1 MKRARKGHLMTA
13 SLIRRLCLSLLL
25 LFGGWVSLPVYA
37 QKAITLDLIN
47 QPFST
52 FIKQV
57 EQQTDYKFFF
67 EEQSV
72 DVNRLVNVKVQNQD
86 VRVVLNKVLS
96 GTNITYTIANKKIL
110 LKKQE
115 NSKLQRGK
123 ALPKEIV
130 GSVVGEDG
138 TQLIGVSIQVKGK
151 AAGTITNG
159 DGNYRLVLPDNS
171 DAIVVTYVGYI
182 PQEISLK
189 NNNWQ
194 RIVLKED
201 INMLDDV
208 VVVGY
213 GTVKKRDLTGAIS
226 TIKADEMGLAGISSI
241 GHALEG
247 KAAGLYVRQ
256 NSAQPGGGLDILVR
270 GAGSIN
276 ANNDPLYIVDGF
288 PIAKLD
294 QIASSDRKMDPGT
307 QGVLNFLNPNDVES
321 IDVLKDASA
330 TAIYGSR
337 GANGVVMVT
346 TKQAQEGHTEI
357 NFDYSYGIQHTAKT
371 YDMLNASQY
380 AALHNEMR
388 TNAGPEYSLNPAFSD
403 PESLGTGTDWM
414 DAIFRTAPMQKVNL
428 SMLGGNQKISH
439 ATSLGYYTQD
449 GIMKNSSYNRLS
461 LQSNISSKI
470 VSNVTVRANVNLSA
484 ENRRTQPVSTV
495 IQNAMRILPS
505 IPIQDE
511 NGEYAGPTGNAEWNG
526 NALNPVAI
534 INEQNYRM
542 KGFRMLSNIS
552 LEWEIIK
559 GLKFKTTG
567 GAELGYD
574 YNNSYIPKYKWGMNE
589 SKNTMQTVSSAYEQL
604 YLWDNTLNYDKSF
617 GKHRINAMVGTSY
630 QEYKKES
637 VSASGSGRASEL
649 TTELDNATKATDVGG
664 NSLRWALMSYMARL
678 HYSYDDRYLVTAT
691 FRADG
696 SSKFGKDNRFGY
708 FPSFAAAWNIGNE
721 SFMQSVKPISQL
733 KLRAGY
739 GQTGNQNIGAYAFA
753 DKLSVNGVY
762 NFGSQRGFESN
773 LVNLI
778 YPYLLSNPSVKWEAV
793 EQYNVGV
800 DIGFLKN
807 RIVAN
812 LDFYVK
818 NTRDMLTKKPVPQT
832 SGTSLEQADWPPV
845 NIGKVLNRGFEFTI
859 NTKNFV
865 GEFKWETNFNMSFN
879 HNEVVSI
886 GGPEILNGVSLIREG
901 QPINSFY
908 GYKLGGVYQTL
919 DEVFTGPVMENRA
932 ADKASHNPYKNTS
945 PGDMWFVD
953 VDGNGEIND
962 LDRTVIGNPSPDCIF
977 GFNNTFSYKNFDL
990 SIFFQGALGNQVWN
1004 GVRASH
1010 ESMNSTYNQLAST
1023 LERWTGEGTSSS
1035 MPRAIYADPN
1045 NNSRAST
1052 RWLENGSYAKLKNL
1066 TFGYTLPENWT
1077 NRAKVKA
1084 LRLYVSFDNL
1094 CTITNYSGLDPEV
1107 GLSGLDYGV
1116 YPSARTYMFGVSV
1129 KF

>member
-1 MKRARKGHLMTA
+1 MNMKTEYQCKSRMKHTLLIGTAMFLISPITLFAGVTAHSDAGSETGISNVTQQQQTVKG
-13 SLIRRLCLSLLL
+13 IIK
-25 LFGGWVSLPVYA
+25 GPDGLPVIA
-37 QKAITLDLIN
+37 ANISQKGTNNATITDLN
-47 QPFST
+47 GNFTLNVTGRQPVLVISYIGYVT
-52 FIKQV
+52 T
-57 EQQTDYKFFF
+57 E
-67 EEQSV
+67 
-72 DVNRLVNVKVQNQD
+72 VNVSGRAFVE
-86 VRVVLNKVLS
+86 VVL
-96 GTNITYTIANKKIL
+96 
-110 LKKQE
+110 QE
-115 NSKLQRGK
+115 DVA
-123 ALPKEIV
+123 ALDE
-130 GSVVGEDG
+130 
-138 TQLIGVSIQVKGK
+138 
-151 AAGTITNG
+151 
-159 DGNYRLVLPDNS
+159 
-171 DAIVVTYVGYI
+171 
-182 PQEISLK
+182 
-189 NNNWQ
+189 
-194 RIVLKED
+194 
-201 INMLDDV
+201 V

-213 GTVKKRDLTGAIS
+213 GTMRKKDVTGAVSSVRSGEITKNATS
-226 TIKADEMGLAGISSI
+226 NVMQAIAGKMSGVQVVQNSGTPGGDVSILIRGVGTINDASP
-241 GHALEG
+241 
-247 KAAGLYVRQ
+247 LYVIDGVPV
-256 NSAQPGGGLDILVR
+256 SGGMW
-270 GAGSIN
+270 
-276 ANNDPLYIVDGF
+276 Y
-288 PIAKLD
+288 
-294 QIASSDRKMDPGT
+294 
-307 QGVLNFLNPNDVES
+307 LNPNDVES

-357 NFDYSYGIQHTAKT
+357 NFDYSYGIQHSAKT
-371 YDMLNASQY
+371 YKMLDASQY

-388 TNAGPEYSLNPAFSD
+388 TNAGPEYSLNPAFAD
-403 PESLGTGTDWM
+403 PESLGAGTDWM

-461 LQSNISSKI
+461 LQSNISSKLA
-470 VSNVTVRANVNLSA
+470 SNITVRANVNLSA

-505 IPIQDE
+505 IPIYDD

-559 GLKFKTTG
+559 GLQFKTTG

-589 SKNTMQTVSSAYEQL
+589 SKNTMQTVTSAYEQL
-604 YLWDNTLNYDKSF
+604 YLWDNTLNYDKAF
-617 GKHRINAMVGTSY
+617 GKHRINAMIGTSY

-637 VSASGSGRASEL
+637 VSAAGSGRASEL

-664 NSLRWALMSYMARL
+664 NSYRWALMSYMARL
-678 HYSYDDRYLVTAT
+678 HYSYDDRYLLTAT

-721 SFMQSVKPISQL
+721 AFMQSVKPVSLL

-778 YPYLLSNPSVKWEAV
+778 YPYLLSNPSVKWESV
-793 EQYNVGV
+793 EQYNVGL
-800 DIGFLKN
+800 DIGFLQN

-845 NIGKVLNRGFEFTI
+845 NIGKVLNRGFEFTV

-865 GEFKWETNFNMSFN
+865 GEFKWETSLNMSFN

-908 GYKLGGVYQTL
+908 GYELGGIYQTL

-932 ADKASHNPYKNTS
+932 PDKASHNPYKNTS

-990 SIFFQGALGNQVWN
+990 SIFFQGALGNQVWT

-1010 ESMNSTYNQLAST
+1010 ESMNSTYNQLATT
-1023 LERWTGEGTSSS
+1023 LERWTGEGSSYS

-1052 RWLENGSYAKLKNL
+1052 RWLEDGAYAKLKNL
-1066 TFGYTLPENWT
+1066 TFGYTLPEKWI
-1077 NRAKVKA
+1077 RKAKMKA
-1084 LRLYVSFDNL
+1084 LRLYVSLDNL
-1094 CTITNYSGLDPEV
+1094 CTITNYSGLDPEA

>member
-1 MKRARKGHLMTA
+1 MNMKTEYLCKSRMKHILLIGTAMFLISPITLYADVTVDLNTNTETGIMNVAQQQQTVKG
-13 SLIRRLCLSLLL
+13 IVK
-25 LFGGWVSLPVYA
+25 GPDGLPVIA
-37 QKAITLDLIN
+37 ANISQKGTNNATITDLYGNFTLNITG
-47 QPFST
+47 QHPVLVISYIGYVT
-52 FIKQV
+52 T
-57 EQQTDYKFFF
+57 E
-67 EEQSV
+67 
-72 DVNRLVNVKVQNQD
+72 VNVSG
-86 VRVVLNKVLS
+86 RAFIEVVL
-96 GTNITYTIANKKIL
+96 
-110 LKKQE
+110 QE
-115 NSKLQRGK
+115 DVE
-123 ALPKEIV
+123 ALDE
-130 GSVVGEDG
+130 
-138 TQLIGVSIQVKGK
+138 
-151 AAGTITNG
+151 
-159 DGNYRLVLPDNS
+159 
-171 DAIVVTYVGYI
+171 
-182 PQEISLK
+182 
-189 NNNWQ
+189 
-194 RIVLKED
+194 
-201 INMLDDV
+201 V

-213 GTVKKRDLTGAIS
+213 GTMRKKDVTGAVSSVRTEDITKNATS
-226 TIKADEMGLAGISSI
+226 NVMQAIAGKMSGVQVVQNSGTPGGDVSILIRGVGTINDASP
-241 GHALEG
+241 
-247 KAAGLYVRQ
+247 LYVIDGVPV
-256 NSAQPGGGLDILVR
+256 SGGMW
-270 GAGSIN
+270 
-276 ANNDPLYIVDGF
+276 Y
-288 PIAKLD
+288 
-294 QIASSDRKMDPGT
+294 
-307 QGVLNFLNPNDVES
+307 LNPNDVES

-617 GKHRINAMVGTSY
+617 GKHRINAMAGTSY

-865 GEFKWETNFNMSFN
+865 GEFKWETNLNMSFN

>member
-1 MKRARKGHLMTA
+1 MNMKTEYQCKSRMKHTLLIGTAMFLISPITLFAGVTAHSDAGSETGISNVTQQQQTVKG
-13 SLIRRLCLSLLL
+13 IIK
-25 LFGGWVSLPVYA
+25 GPDGLPVIA
-37 QKAITLDLIN
+37 ANISQKGTNNATITDLN
-47 QPFST
+47 GNFTLNVTGRQPVLVISYIGYVT
-52 FIKQV
+52 T
-57 EQQTDYKFFF
+57 E
-67 EEQSV
+67 
-72 DVNRLVNVKVQNQD
+72 VNVSGRAFVE
-86 VRVVLNKVLS
+86 VVL
-96 GTNITYTIANKKIL
+96 
-110 LKKQE
+110 QE
-115 NSKLQRGK
+115 DVA
-123 ALPKEIV
+123 ALDE
-130 GSVVGEDG
+130 
-138 TQLIGVSIQVKGK
+138 
-151 AAGTITNG
+151 
-159 DGNYRLVLPDNS
+159 
-171 DAIVVTYVGYI
+171 
-182 PQEISLK
+182 
-189 NNNWQ
+189 
-194 RIVLKED
+194 
-201 INMLDDV
+201 V

-213 GTVKKRDLTGAIS
+213 GTMRKKDVTGAVSSVRSGEITKNATS
-226 TIKADEMGLAGISSI
+226 NVMQAIAGKMSGVQVVQNSGTPGGDVSILIRGVGTINDASP
-241 GHALEG
+241 
-247 KAAGLYVRQ
+247 LYVIDGVPV
-256 NSAQPGGGLDILVR
+256 SGGMW
-270 GAGSIN
+270 
-276 ANNDPLYIVDGF
+276 Y
-288 PIAKLD
+288 
-294 QIASSDRKMDPGT
+294 
-307 QGVLNFLNPNDVES
+307 LNPNDVES

-357 NFDYSYGIQHTAKT
+357 NFDYSYGIQHSAKT
-371 YDMLNASQY
+371 YKMLDASQY

-388 TNAGPEYSLNPAFSD
+388 TNAGPEYSLNPAFAD
-403 PESLGTGTDWM
+403 PESLGAGTDWM

-461 LQSNISSKI
+461 LQSNISSKLA
-470 VSNVTVRANVNLSA
+470 SNITVRANVNLSA

-505 IPIQDE
+505 IPIYDD

-589 SKNTMQTVSSAYEQL
+589 SKNTMQTVTSAYEQL
-604 YLWDNTLNYDKSF
+604 YLWDNTLNYDKAF
-617 GKHRINAMVGTSY
+617 GKHRINAMIGTSY

-637 VSASGSGRASEL
+637 VSAAGSGRASEL

-664 NSLRWALMSYMARL
+664 NSYHWALMSYMARL
-678 HYSYDDRYLVTAT
+678 HYSYDDRYLLTAT

-721 SFMQSVKPISQL
+721 AFMQSVKPVSLL

-778 YPYLLSNPSVKWEAV
+778 YPYLLSNPSVKWESV
-793 EQYNVGV
+793 EQYNVGL
-800 DIGFLKN
+800 DIGFLQN

-845 NIGKVLNRGFEFTI
+845 NIGKVLNRGFEFTV

-865 GEFKWETNFNMSFN
+865 GEFKWETSLNMSFN

-908 GYKLGGVYQTL
+908 GYELGGIYQTL

-932 ADKASHNPYKNTS
+932 PDKASHNPYKNTS

-1010 ESMNSTYNQLAST
+1010 ESMNSTYNQLATT
-1023 LERWTGEGTSSS
+1023 LERWTGEGSSYS

-1052 RWLENGSYAKLKNL
+1052 RWLEDGAYAKLKNL
-1066 TFGYTLPENWT
+1066 TFGYTLPEKWI
-1077 NRAKVKA
+1077 RKAKMKA
-1084 LRLYVSFDNL
+1084 LRLYVSLDNL
-1094 CTITNYSGLDPEV
+1094 CTITNYSGLDPEA

>member
-1 MKRARKGHLMTA
+1 MNMKTEYQCKSRMKHTLLIGTAMFLISPITLFAGVTAHSDAGSETGISNVTQQQQTVKG
-13 SLIRRLCLSLLL
+13 IIK
-25 LFGGWVSLPVYA
+25 GPDGLPVIA
-37 QKAITLDLIN
+37 ANISQKGTNNATITDLN
-47 QPFST
+47 GNFTLNVTGRQPVLVISYIGYVT
-52 FIKQV
+52 T
-57 EQQTDYKFFF
+57 E
-67 EEQSV
+67 
-72 DVNRLVNVKVQNQD
+72 VNVSGRAFVE
-86 VRVVLNKVLS
+86 VVL
-96 GTNITYTIANKKIL
+96 
-110 LKKQE
+110 QE
-115 NSKLQRGK
+115 DVA
-123 ALPKEIV
+123 ALDEV
-130 GSVVGEDG
+130 G
-138 TQLIGVSIQVKGK
+138 
-151 AAGTITNG
+151 
-159 DGNYRLVLPDNS
+159 
-171 DAIVVTYVGYI
+171 
-182 PQEISLK
+182 
-189 NNNWQ
+189 
-194 RIVLKED
+194 
-201 INMLDDV
+201 
-208 VVVGY
+208 VVGY
-213 GTVKKRDLTGAIS
+213 GTMRKKDVTGAVSSVRSGEITKNATS
-226 TIKADEMGLAGISSI
+226 NVMQAIAGKMSGVQVVQNSGTPGGDVSILIRGVGTINDASP
-241 GHALEG
+241 
-247 KAAGLYVRQ
+247 LYVIDGVPV
-256 NSAQPGGGLDILVR
+256 SGGMW
-270 GAGSIN
+270 
-276 ANNDPLYIVDGF
+276 Y
-288 PIAKLD
+288 
-294 QIASSDRKMDPGT
+294 
-307 QGVLNFLNPNDVES
+307 LNPNDVES

-357 NFDYSYGIQHTAKT
+357 NFDYSYGIQHSAKT
-371 YDMLNASQY
+371 YKMLDASQY

-388 TNAGPEYSLNPAFSD
+388 TNAGPEYSLNPAFAD
-403 PESLGTGTDWM
+403 PESLGAGTDWM

-461 LQSNISSKI
+461 LQSNISSKLA
-470 VSNVTVRANVNLSA
+470 SNITVRANVNLSA

-505 IPIQDE
+505 IPIYDD

-589 SKNTMQTVSSAYEQL
+589 SKNTMQTVTSAYEQL
-604 YLWDNTLNYDKSF
+604 YLWDNTLNYDKAF
-617 GKHRINAMVGTSY
+617 GKHRINAMIGTSY

-637 VSASGSGRASEL
+637 VSAAGSGRASEL

-664 NSLRWALMSYMARL
+664 NSYRWALMSYMARL
-678 HYSYDDRYLVTAT
+678 HYSYDDRYLLTAT

-721 SFMQSVKPISQL
+721 AFMQSVKPVSLL

-778 YPYLLSNPSVKWEAV
+778 YPYLLSNPSVKWESV
-793 EQYNVGV
+793 EQYNVGL
-800 DIGFLKN
+800 DIGFLQN

-845 NIGKVLNRGFEFTI
+845 NIGKVLNRGFEFTV

-865 GEFKWETNFNMSFN
+865 GEFKWETSLNMSFN

-908 GYKLGGVYQTL
+908 GYELGGIYQTL

-932 ADKASHNPYKNTS
+932 PDKASHNPYKNTS

-1010 ESMNSTYNQLAST
+1010 ESMNSTYNQLATT
-1023 LERWTGEGTSSS
+1023 LERWTGEGSSYS

-1052 RWLENGSYAKLKNL
+1052 RWLEDGAYAKLKNL
-1066 TFGYTLPENWT
+1066 TFGYTLPEKWI
-1077 NRAKVKA
+1077 RKAKMKA
-1084 LRLYVSFDNL
+1084 LRLYVSLDNL
-1094 CTITNYSGLDPEV
+1094 CTITNYSGLDPEA

>member
-1 MKRARKGHLMTA
+1 MNMKTEYQCKSRMKHTLLIGTAMFLISPITLFAGVTAHSDAGSETGISNVTQQQQTVKG
-13 SLIRRLCLSLLL
+13 IIK
-25 LFGGWVSLPVYA
+25 GPDGLPVIA
-37 QKAITLDLIN
+37 ANISQKGTNNATITDLN
-47 QPFST
+47 GNFTLNVTGRQPVLVISYIGYVT
-52 FIKQV
+52 T
-57 EQQTDYKFFF
+57 E
-67 EEQSV
+67 
-72 DVNRLVNVKVQNQD
+72 VNVSGRAFVE
-86 VRVVLNKVLS
+86 VVL
-96 GTNITYTIANKKIL
+96 
-110 LKKQE
+110 QE
-115 NSKLQRGK
+115 DVA
-123 ALPKEIV
+123 ALDE
-130 GSVVGEDG
+130 
-138 TQLIGVSIQVKGK
+138 
-151 AAGTITNG
+151 
-159 DGNYRLVLPDNS
+159 
-171 DAIVVTYVGYI
+171 
-182 PQEISLK
+182 
-189 NNNWQ
+189 
-194 RIVLKED
+194 
-201 INMLDDV
+201 V

-213 GTVKKRDLTGAIS
+213 GTMRKKDVTGAVSSVRSGEITKNATS
-226 TIKADEMGLAGISSI
+226 NVMQAIAGKMSGVQVVQNSGTPGGDVSILIRGVGTINDASP
-241 GHALEG
+241 
-247 KAAGLYVRQ
+247 LYVIDGVPV
-256 NSAQPGGGLDILVR
+256 SGGMW
-270 GAGSIN
+270 
-276 ANNDPLYIVDGF
+276 Y
-288 PIAKLD
+288 
-294 QIASSDRKMDPGT
+294 
-307 QGVLNFLNPNDVES
+307 LNPNDVES

-357 NFDYSYGIQHTAKT
+357 NFDYSYGIQHSAKT
-371 YDMLNASQY
+371 YKMLDASQY

-388 TNAGPEYSLNPAFSD
+388 TNAGPEYSLNPAFAD
-403 PESLGTGTDWM
+403 PESLGAGTDWM

-461 LQSNISSKI
+461 LQSNISSKLA
-470 VSNVTVRANVNLSA
+470 SNITVRANVNLSA

-505 IPIQDE
+505 IPIYDD

-589 SKNTMQTVSSAYEQL
+589 SKNTMQTVTSAYEQL
-604 YLWDNTLNYDKSF
+604 YLWDNTLNYDKAF
-617 GKHRINAMVGTSY
+617 GKHRINAMIGTSY

-637 VSASGSGRASEL
+637 VSAAGSGRASEL

-664 NSLRWALMSYMARL
+664 NSYRWALMSYMARL
-678 HYSYDDRYLVTAT
+678 HYSYDDRYLLTAT

-721 SFMQSVKPISQL
+721 AFMQSVKPVSLL

-778 YPYLLSNPSVKWEAV
+778 YPYLLSNPSVKWESV
-793 EQYNVGV
+793 EQYNVGL
-800 DIGFLKN
+800 DIGFLQN

-845 NIGKVLNRGFEFTI
+845 NIGKVLNRGFEFTV

-865 GEFKWETNFNMSFN
+865 GEFKWETSLNMSFN

-908 GYKLGGVYQTL
+908 GYELGGIYQTL

-932 ADKASHNPYKNTS
+932 PDKASHNPYKNTS

-1010 ESMNSTYNQLAST
+1010 ESMNSTYNQLATT
-1023 LERWTGEGTSSS
+1023 LERWTGEGSSYS

-1052 RWLENGSYAKLKNL
+1052 RWREDGAYAKLKNL
-1066 TFGYTLPENWT
+1066 TFGYTLPEKWI
-1077 NRAKVKA
+1077 RKAKMKA
-1084 LRLYVSFDNL
+1084 LRLYVSLDNL
-1094 CTITNYSGLDPEV
+1094 CTITNYSGLDPEA

>member
-1 MKRARKGHLMTA
+1 MNMKTEYQCKSRMKHTLLIGTAMFLISPITLFAGVTAHSDAGSETGISNVTQQQQTVKG
-13 SLIRRLCLSLLL
+13 IIK
-25 LFGGWVSLPVYA
+25 GPDGLPVIA
-37 QKAITLDLIN
+37 ANISQKGTNNATITDLN
-47 QPFST
+47 GNFTLNVTGRQPVLVISYIGYVT
-52 FIKQV
+52 T
-57 EQQTDYKFFF
+57 E
-67 EEQSV
+67 
-72 DVNRLVNVKVQNQD
+72 VNVSGRAFVE
-86 VRVVLNKVLS
+86 VVL
-96 GTNITYTIANKKIL
+96 
-110 LKKQE
+110 QE
-115 NSKLQRGK
+115 DVA
-123 ALPKEIV
+123 ALDE
-130 GSVVGEDG
+130 
-138 TQLIGVSIQVKGK
+138 
-151 AAGTITNG
+151 
-159 DGNYRLVLPDNS
+159 
-171 DAIVVTYVGYI
+171 
-182 PQEISLK
+182 
-189 NNNWQ
+189 
-194 RIVLKED
+194 
-201 INMLDDV
+201 V

-213 GTVKKRDLTGAIS
+213 GTMRKKDVTGAVSSVRSGEITKNATS
-226 TIKADEMGLAGISSI
+226 NVMQAIAGKMSGVQVVQNSGTPGGDVSILIRGVGTINDASP
-241 GHALEG
+241 
-247 KAAGLYVRQ
+247 LYVIDGVPV
-256 NSAQPGGGLDILVR
+256 SGGMW
-270 GAGSIN
+270 
-276 ANNDPLYIVDGF
+276 Y
-288 PIAKLD
+288 
-294 QIASSDRKMDPGT
+294 
-307 QGVLNFLNPNDVES
+307 LNPNDVES

-357 NFDYSYGIQHTAKT
+357 NFDYSYGIQHSAKT
-371 YDMLNASQY
+371 YKMLDASQY

-388 TNAGPEYSLNPAFSD
+388 TNAGPEYSLNPAFAD
-403 PESLGTGTDWM
+403 PESLGAGTDWM

-439 ATSLGYYTQD
+439 ATSLGYYTQA

-461 LQSNISSKI
+461 LQSNISSKLA
-470 VSNVTVRANVNLSA
+470 SNITVRANVNLSA

-505 IPIQDE
+505 IPIYDD

-589 SKNTMQTVSSAYEQL
+589 SKNTMQTVTSAYEQL
-604 YLWDNTLNYDKSF
+604 YLWDNTLNYDKAF
-617 GKHRINAMVGTSY
+617 GKHRINAMIGTSY

-637 VSASGSGRASEL
+637 VSAAGSGRASEL

-664 NSLRWALMSYMARL
+664 NSYRWALMSYMARL
-678 HYSYDDRYLVTAT
+678 HYSYDDRYLLTAT

-721 SFMQSVKPISQL
+721 AFMQSVKPVSLL

-778 YPYLLSNPSVKWEAV
+778 YPYLLSNPSVKWESV
-793 EQYNVGV
+793 EQYNVGL
-800 DIGFLKN
+800 DIGFLQN

-845 NIGKVLNRGFEFTI
+845 NIGKVLNRGFEFTV

-865 GEFKWETNFNMSFN
+865 GEFKWETSLNMSFN

-908 GYKLGGVYQTL
+908 GYELGGIYQTL

-932 ADKASHNPYKNTS
+932 PDKASHNPYKNTS

-1010 ESMNSTYNQLAST
+1010 ESMNSTYNQLATT
-1023 LERWTGEGTSSS
+1023 LERWTGEGSSYS

-1052 RWLENGSYAKLKNL
+1052 RWLEDGAYAKLKNL
-1066 TFGYTLPENWT
+1066 TFGYTLPEKWI
-1077 NRAKVKA
+1077 RKAKMKA
-1084 LRLYVSFDNL
+1084 LRLYVSLDNL
-1094 CTITNYSGLDPEV
+1094 CTITNYSGLDPEA

>member
-1 MKRARKGHLMTA
+1 MNMKTEYLCKSRIKHILLIGTAMFLISPITLYAGVTVDLNTNIETGIMNVAQQQQTVKG
-13 SLIRRLCLSLLL
+13 IVK
-25 LFGGWVSLPVYA
+25 GPDGLPVIA
-37 QKAITLDLIN
+37 ANISQKGTNNATITDLYGNFTLNITG
-47 QPFST
+47 QHPVLVISYIGYVT
-52 FIKQV
+52 T
-57 EQQTDYKFFF
+57 E
-67 EEQSV
+67 
-72 DVNRLVNVKVQNQD
+72 VNVSG
-86 VRVVLNKVLS
+86 RAFIEVVL
-96 GTNITYTIANKKIL
+96 
-110 LKKQE
+110 QE
-115 NSKLQRGK
+115 DVE
-123 ALPKEIV
+123 ALDE
-130 GSVVGEDG
+130 
-138 TQLIGVSIQVKGK
+138 
-151 AAGTITNG
+151 
-159 DGNYRLVLPDNS
+159 
-171 DAIVVTYVGYI
+171 
-182 PQEISLK
+182 
-189 NNNWQ
+189 
-194 RIVLKED
+194 
-201 INMLDDV
+201 V

-213 GTVKKRDLTGAIS
+213 GTMRKKDVTGAVSSVRTEDITKNATS
-226 TIKADEMGLAGISSI
+226 NVMQAIAGKMSGVQVVQNSGTPGGDVSILIRGVGTINDASP
-241 GHALEG
+241 
-247 KAAGLYVRQ
+247 LYVIDGVPV
-256 NSAQPGGGLDILVR
+256 SGGMW
-270 GAGSIN
+270 
-276 ANNDPLYIVDGF
+276 Y
-288 PIAKLD
+288 
-294 QIASSDRKMDPGT
+294 
-307 QGVLNFLNPNDVES
+307 LNPNDVES

-461 LQSNISSKI
+461 LQSNISSTI

-617 GKHRINAMVGTSY
+617 GKHRINAMAGTSY

-865 GEFKWETNFNMSFN
+865 GEFKWETNLNMSFN

>member
-1 MKRARKGHLMTA
+1 MNMKTEYLCKSRMKHILLIGTAMFLISPITLYAGVTVDLNTNTETGIMNGAQQQQTVKG
-13 SLIRRLCLSLLL
+13 IVK
-25 LFGGWVSLPVYA
+25 GPDGLPVIA
-37 QKAITLDLIN
+37 ANISQKGTNNATITDLYGNFTLNITG
-47 QPFST
+47 QHPVLVISYIGYVT
-52 FIKQV
+52 T
-57 EQQTDYKFFF
+57 E
-67 EEQSV
+67 
-72 DVNRLVNVKVQNQD
+72 VNVSG
-86 VRVVLNKVLS
+86 RAFIEVVL
-96 GTNITYTIANKKIL
+96 
-110 LKKQE
+110 QE
-115 NSKLQRGK
+115 DVE
-123 ALPKEIV
+123 ALDE
-130 GSVVGEDG
+130 
-138 TQLIGVSIQVKGK
+138 
-151 AAGTITNG
+151 
-159 DGNYRLVLPDNS
+159 
-171 DAIVVTYVGYI
+171 
-182 PQEISLK
+182 
-189 NNNWQ
+189 
-194 RIVLKED
+194 
-201 INMLDDV
+201 V

-213 GTVKKRDLTGAIS
+213 GTMRKKDVTGAVSSVRTEDITKNATS
-226 TIKADEMGLAGISSI
+226 NVMQAIAGKMSGVQVVQNSGTPGGDVSILIRGVGTINDASP
-241 GHALEG
+241 
-247 KAAGLYVRQ
+247 LYVIDGVPV
-256 NSAQPGGGLDILVR
+256 SGGMW
-270 GAGSIN
+270 
-276 ANNDPLYIVDGF
+276 Y
-288 PIAKLD
+288 
-294 QIASSDRKMDPGT
+294 
-307 QGVLNFLNPNDVES
+307 LNPNDVES

-484 ENRRTQPVSTV
+484 ENRRTQPVGTV

-721 SFMQSVKPISQL
+721 SFMQSVKSISQL

-865 GEFKWETNFNMSFN
+865 GEFKWETNLNMSFN

-953 VDGNGEIND
+953 VDGNGETND

>member
-1 MKRARKGHLMTA
+1 MNMKTEYQCKSRMKHTLLIGTAMFLISPITLFAGVTAHSDAGSETGISNVTQQQQTVKG
-13 SLIRRLCLSLLL
+13 IIK
-25 LFGGWVSLPVYA
+25 GPDGLPVIA
-37 QKAITLDLIN
+37 ANISQKGTNNATITDLN
-47 QPFST
+47 GNFTLNVTGRQPVLVISYIGYVT
-52 FIKQV
+52 T
-57 EQQTDYKFFF
+57 E
-67 EEQSV
+67 
-72 DVNRLVNVKVQNQD
+72 VNVSGRAFVE
-86 VRVVLNKVLS
+86 VVL
-96 GTNITYTIANKKIL
+96 
-110 LKKQE
+110 QE
-115 NSKLQRGK
+115 DVA
-123 ALPKEIV
+123 ALDE
-130 GSVVGEDG
+130 
-138 TQLIGVSIQVKGK
+138 
-151 AAGTITNG
+151 
-159 DGNYRLVLPDNS
+159 
-171 DAIVVTYVGYI
+171 
-182 PQEISLK
+182 
-189 NNNWQ
+189 
-194 RIVLKED
+194 
-201 INMLDDV
+201 V

-213 GTVKKRDLTGAIS
+213 GTMRKKDVTGAVSSVRSGEITKNATS
-226 TIKADEMGLAGISSI
+226 NVMQAIAGKMSGVQVVQNSGTPGGDVSILIRGVGTINDASP
-241 GHALEG
+241 
-247 KAAGLYVRQ
+247 LYVIDGVPV
-256 NSAQPGGGLDILVR
+256 SGGMW
-270 GAGSIN
+270 
-276 ANNDPLYIVDGF
+276 Y
-288 PIAKLD
+288 
-294 QIASSDRKMDPGT
+294 
-307 QGVLNFLNPNDVES
+307 LNPNDVES
-321 IDVLKDASA
+321 IDVLKDASG

-357 NFDYSYGIQHTAKT
+357 NFDYSYGIQHSAKT
-371 YDMLNASQY
+371 YKMLDASQY

-388 TNAGPEYSLNPAFSD
+388 TNAGPEYSLNPAFAD
-403 PESLGTGTDWM
+403 PESLGAGTDWM

-461 LQSNISSKI
+461 LQSNISSKLA
-470 VSNVTVRANVNLSA
+470 SNITVRANVNLSA

-505 IPIQDE
+505 IPIYDD

-589 SKNTMQTVSSAYEQL
+589 SKNTMQTVTSAYEQL
-604 YLWDNTLNYDKSF
+604 YLWDNTLNYDKAF
-617 GKHRINAMVGTSY
+617 GKHRINAMIGTSY

-637 VSASGSGRASEL
+637 VSAAGSGRASEL

-664 NSLRWALMSYMARL
+664 NSYRWALMSYMARL
-678 HYSYDDRYLVTAT
+678 HYSYDDRYLLTAT

-721 SFMQSVKPISQL
+721 AFMQSVKPVSLL

-778 YPYLLSNPSVKWEAV
+778 YPYLLSNPSVKWESV
-793 EQYNVGV
+793 EQYNVGL
-800 DIGFLKN
+800 DIGFLQN

-845 NIGKVLNRGFEFTI
+845 NIGKVLNRGFEFTV

-865 GEFKWETNFNMSFN
+865 GEFKWETSLNMSFN

-908 GYKLGGVYQTL
+908 GYELGGIYQTL

-932 ADKASHNPYKNTS
+932 PDKASHNPYKNTS

-1010 ESMNSTYNQLAST
+1010 ESMNSTYNQLATT
-1023 LERWTGEGTSSS
+1023 LERWTGEGSSYS

-1052 RWLENGSYAKLKNL
+1052 RWLEDGAYAKLKNL
-1066 TFGYTLPENWT
+1066 TFGYTLPEKWI
-1077 NRAKVKA
+1077 RKAKMKA
-1084 LRLYVSFDNL
+1084 LRLYVSLDNL
-1094 CTITNYSGLDPEV
+1094 CTITNYSGLDPEA

>member
-1 MKRARKGHLMTA
+1 MNMKTEYQCKSRMKHTLLIGTAMFLISPITLFAGVTAHSDAGSETGISNVTQQQQTVKG
-13 SLIRRLCLSLLL
+13 IIK
-25 LFGGWVSLPVYA
+25 GPDGLPVIA
-37 QKAITLDLIN
+37 ANISQKGTNNATITDLN
-47 QPFST
+47 GNFTLNVTGRQPVLVISYIGYVT
-52 FIKQV
+52 T
-57 EQQTDYKFFF
+57 E
-67 EEQSV
+67 
-72 DVNRLVNVKVQNQD
+72 VNVSGRAFVE
-86 VRVVLNKVLS
+86 VVL
-96 GTNITYTIANKKIL
+96 
-110 LKKQE
+110 QE
-115 NSKLQRGK
+115 DVA
-123 ALPKEIV
+123 ALDE
-130 GSVVGEDG
+130 
-138 TQLIGVSIQVKGK
+138 
-151 AAGTITNG
+151 
-159 DGNYRLVLPDNS
+159 
-171 DAIVVTYVGYI
+171 
-182 PQEISLK
+182 
-189 NNNWQ
+189 
-194 RIVLKED
+194 
-201 INMLDDV
+201 V

-213 GTVKKRDLTGAIS
+213 GTMRKKDVTGAVSSVRSGEITKNATS
-226 TIKADEMGLAGISSI
+226 NVMQAIAGKMSGVQVVQNSGTPGGDVSILIRGVGTINDASP
-241 GHALEG
+241 
-247 KAAGLYVRQ
+247 LYVIDGVPV
-256 NSAQPGGGLDILVR
+256 SGGMW
-270 GAGSIN
+270 
-276 ANNDPLYIVDGF
+276 Y
-288 PIAKLD
+288 
-294 QIASSDRKMDPGT
+294 
-307 QGVLNFLNPNDVES
+307 LNPNDVES

-357 NFDYSYGIQHTAKT
+357 NFDYSYGIQHSAKT
-371 YDMLNASQY
+371 YKMLDASQY

-388 TNAGPEYSLNPAFSD
+388 TNAGPEYSLNPAFAD
-403 PESLGTGTDWM
+403 PESLGAGTDWV

-461 LQSNISSKI
+461 LQSNISSKLA
-470 VSNVTVRANVNLSA
+470 SNITVRANVNLSA

-505 IPIQDE
+505 IPIYDD

-542 KGFRMLSNIS
+542 KGFRILSNIS

-589 SKNTMQTVSSAYEQL
+589 SKNTMQTVTSAYEQL
-604 YLWDNTLNYDKSF
+604 YLWDNTLNYDKAF
-617 GKHRINAMVGTSY
+617 GKHRINAMIGTSY

-637 VSASGSGRASEL
+637 VSAAGSGRASEL

-664 NSLRWALMSYMARL
+664 NSYRWALMSYMARL
-678 HYSYDDRYLVTAT
+678 HYSYDDRYLLTAT

-721 SFMQSVKPISQL
+721 AFMQSVKPVSLL

-778 YPYLLSNPSVKWEAV
+778 YPYLLSNPSVKWESV
-793 EQYNVGV
+793 EQYNVGL
-800 DIGFLKN
+800 DIGFLQN

-845 NIGKVLNRGFEFTI
+845 NIGKVLNRGFEFTV

-865 GEFKWETNFNMSFN
+865 GEFKWETSLNMSFN

-908 GYKLGGVYQTL
+908 GYELGGIYQTL

-932 ADKASHNPYKNTS
+932 PDKASHNPYKNTS

-1010 ESMNSTYNQLAST
+1010 ESMNSTYNQLATT
-1023 LERWTGEGTSSS
+1023 LERWTGEGSSYS

-1052 RWLENGSYAKLKNL
+1052 RWLEDGAYAKLKNL
-1066 TFGYTLPENWT
+1066 TFGYTLPEKWI
-1077 NRAKVKA
+1077 RKAKMKA
-1084 LRLYVSFDNL
+1084 LRLYVSLDNL
-1094 CTITNYSGLDPEV
+1094 CTITNYSGLDPEA

>member
-1 MKRARKGHLMTA
+1 MNMKTEYLCKSRMKHILLIGTAMFLISPITLYAGITVDLNTNTETGIMNGAQQQQTVKG
-13 SLIRRLCLSLLL
+13 IVK
-25 LFGGWVSLPVYA
+25 GPDGLPVIA
-37 QKAITLDLIN
+37 ANISQKGTNNAAITDLYGNFTLNITG
-47 QPFST
+47 QHPVLVISYIGYVT
-52 FIKQV
+52 T
-57 EQQTDYKFFF
+57 E
-67 EEQSV
+67 
-72 DVNRLVNVKVQNQD
+72 VNVSG
-86 VRVVLNKVLS
+86 RAFIEVVL
-96 GTNITYTIANKKIL
+96 
-110 LKKQE
+110 QE
-115 NSKLQRGK
+115 DVE
-123 ALPKEIV
+123 ALDE
-130 GSVVGEDG
+130 
-138 TQLIGVSIQVKGK
+138 
-151 AAGTITNG
+151 
-159 DGNYRLVLPDNS
+159 
-171 DAIVVTYVGYI
+171 
-182 PQEISLK
+182 
-189 NNNWQ
+189 
-194 RIVLKED
+194 
-201 INMLDDV
+201 V

-213 GTVKKRDLTGAIS
+213 GTMRKKDVTGAVSSVRTEDITKNATS
-226 TIKADEMGLAGISSI
+226 NVMQAIAGKMSGVQVVQNSGTPGGDVSILIRGVGTINDASP
-241 GHALEG
+241 
-247 KAAGLYVRQ
+247 LYVIDGVPV
-256 NSAQPGGGLDILVR
+256 SGGMW
-270 GAGSIN
+270 
-276 ANNDPLYIVDGF
+276 Y
-288 PIAKLD
+288 
-294 QIASSDRKMDPGT
+294 
-307 QGVLNFLNPNDVES
+307 LNPNDVES

-617 GKHRINAMVGTSY
+617 GKHRINAMAGTSY

-953 VDGNGEIND
+953 MDGNGEIND

-1077 NRAKVKA
+1077 DRAKVKA

>member
-1 MKRARKGHLMTA
+1 MQAIAGKMSGVQVVQNSGTPGGDV
-13 SLIRRLCLSLLL
+13 SILIR
-25 LFGGWVSLPVYA
+25 
-37 QKAITLDLIN
+37 
-47 QPFST
+47 
-52 FIKQV
+52 
-57 EQQTDYKFFF
+57 
-67 EEQSV
+67 
-72 DVNRLVNVKVQNQD
+72 
-86 VRVVLNKVLS
+86 
-96 GTNITYTIANKKIL
+96 
-110 LKKQE
+110 
-115 NSKLQRGK
+115 
-123 ALPKEIV
+123 
-130 GSVVGEDG
+130 
-138 TQLIGVSIQVKGK
+138 GV
-151 AAGTITNG
+151 GTIN
-159 DGNYRLVLPDNS
+159 
-171 DAIVVTYVGYI
+171 DAS
-182 PQEISLK
+182 P
-189 NNNWQ
+189 
-194 RIVLKED
+194 
-201 INMLDDV
+201 
-208 VVVGY
+208 
-213 GTVKKRDLTGAIS
+213 
-226 TIKADEMGLAGISSI
+226 
-241 GHALEG
+241 
-247 KAAGLYVRQ
+247 LYVIDGVPV
-256 NSAQPGGGLDILVR
+256 SGGMW
-270 GAGSIN
+270 
-276 ANNDPLYIVDGF
+276 Y
-288 PIAKLD
+288 
-294 QIASSDRKMDPGT
+294 
-307 QGVLNFLNPNDVES
+307 LNPNDVES

-357 NFDYSYGIQHTAKT
+357 NFDYSYGIQHSAKT
-371 YDMLNASQY
+371 YKMLDASQY

-388 TNAGPEYSLNPAFSD
+388 TNAGPEYSLNPAFAD
-403 PESLGTGTDWM
+403 PESLGAGTDWM

-461 LQSNISSKI
+461 LQSNISSKLA
-470 VSNVTVRANVNLSA
+470 SNITVRANVNLSA

-505 IPIQDE
+505 IPIYDD

-589 SKNTMQTVSSAYEQL
+589 SKNTMQTVTSAYEQL
-604 YLWDNTLNYDKSF
+604 YLWDNTLNYDKAF
-617 GKHRINAMVGTSY
+617 GKHRINAMIGTSY

-637 VSASGSGRASEL
+637 VSAAGSGRASEL

-664 NSLRWALMSYMARL
+664 NSYRWALMSYMARL
-678 HYSYDDRYLVTAT
+678 HYSYDDRYLLTAT

-721 SFMQSVKPISQL
+721 AFMQSVKPVSLL

-778 YPYLLSNPSVKWEAV
+778 YPYLLSNPSVKWESV
-793 EQYNVGV
+793 EQYNVGL
-800 DIGFLKN
+800 DIGFLQN

-845 NIGKVLNRGFEFTI
+845 NIGKVLNRGFEFTV

-865 GEFKWETNFNMSFN
+865 GEFKWETSLNMSFN

-908 GYKLGGVYQTL
+908 GYELGGIYQTL

-932 ADKASHNPYKNTS
+932 PDKASHNPYKNTS

-1010 ESMNSTYNQLAST
+1010 ESMNSTYNQLATT
-1023 LERWTGEGTSSS
+1023 LERWTGEGSSYS

-1052 RWLENGSYAKLKNL
+1052 RWLEDGAYAKLKNL
-1066 TFGYTLPENWT
+1066 TFGYTLPEKWI
-1077 NRAKVKA
+1077 RKAKMKA
-1084 LRLYVSFDNL
+1084 LRLYVSLDNL
-1094 CTITNYSGLDPEV
+1094 CTITNYSGLDPEA

>member
-1 MKRARKGHLMTA
+1 MNMKTEYLCKSRMKHILLIGTAMFLISPITLYAGVTVDLNTNTETGIMNGAQQQQTVKG
-13 SLIRRLCLSLLL
+13 IVK
-25 LFGGWVSLPVYA
+25 GPDGLPVIA
-37 QKAITLDLIN
+37 ANISQKGTNNATITDLYGNFTLNITG
-47 QPFST
+47 QHPVLVISYIGYVT
-52 FIKQV
+52 T
-57 EQQTDYKFFF
+57 E
-67 EEQSV
+67 
-72 DVNRLVNVKVQNQD
+72 VNVSG
-86 VRVVLNKVLS
+86 RAFIEVVL
-96 GTNITYTIANKKIL
+96 
-110 LKKQE
+110 QE
-115 NSKLQRGK
+115 DVE
-123 ALPKEIV
+123 ALDE
-130 GSVVGEDG
+130 
-138 TQLIGVSIQVKGK
+138 
-151 AAGTITNG
+151 
-159 DGNYRLVLPDNS
+159 
-171 DAIVVTYVGYI
+171 
-182 PQEISLK
+182 
-189 NNNWQ
+189 
-194 RIVLKED
+194 
-201 INMLDDV
+201 V

-213 GTVKKRDLTGAIS
+213 GTMRKKDVTGAVSSVRTEDITKNATS
-226 TIKADEMGLAGISSI
+226 NVMQAIAGKMSGVQVVQNSGTPGGDVSILIRGVGTINDASP
-241 GHALEG
+241 
-247 KAAGLYVRQ
+247 LYVIDGVPV
-256 NSAQPGGGLDILVR
+256 SGGMW
-270 GAGSIN
+270 
-276 ANNDPLYIVDGF
+276 Y
-288 PIAKLD
+288 
-294 QIASSDRKMDPGT
+294 
-307 QGVLNFLNPNDVES
+307 LNPNDVES

-484 ENRRTQPVSTV
+484 ENRRTQPVGTV

-733 KLRAGY
+733 KLRVGY

-865 GEFKWETNFNMSFN
+865 GEFKWETNLNMSFN

>member
-1 MKRARKGHLMTA
+1 MNMKTEYQCKSRMKHTLLIGTAMFLISPITLFAGVTAHSDAGSETGISNVTQQQQTVKG
-13 SLIRRLCLSLLL
+13 IIK
-25 LFGGWVSLPVYA
+25 GPDGLPVIA
-37 QKAITLDLIN
+37 ANISQKGTNNATITDLN
-47 QPFST
+47 GNFTLNVTGRQPVLVISYIGYVT
-52 FIKQV
+52 T
-57 EQQTDYKFFF
+57 E
-67 EEQSV
+67 
-72 DVNRLVNVKVQNQD
+72 VNVSGRAFVE
-86 VRVVLNKVLS
+86 VVL
-96 GTNITYTIANKKIL
+96 
-110 LKKQE
+110 QE
-115 NSKLQRGK
+115 DVA
-123 ALPKEIV
+123 ALDE
-130 GSVVGEDG
+130 
-138 TQLIGVSIQVKGK
+138 
-151 AAGTITNG
+151 
-159 DGNYRLVLPDNS
+159 
-171 DAIVVTYVGYI
+171 
-182 PQEISLK
+182 
-189 NNNWQ
+189 
-194 RIVLKED
+194 
-201 INMLDDV
+201 V

-213 GTVKKRDLTGAIS
+213 GTMRKKDVTGAVSSVRSGEITKNATS
-226 TIKADEMGLAGISSI
+226 NVMQAIAGKMSGVQVVQNSGTPGGDVSILIRGVGTINDASP
-241 GHALEG
+241 
-247 KAAGLYVRQ
+247 LYVIDGVPV
-256 NSAQPGGGLDILVR
+256 SGGMW
-270 GAGSIN
+270 
-276 ANNDPLYIVDGF
+276 Y
-288 PIAKLD
+288 
-294 QIASSDRKMDPGT
+294 
-307 QGVLNFLNPNDVES
+307 LNPNDVES

-357 NFDYSYGIQHTAKT
+357 NFDYSYGIQHSAKT
-371 YDMLNASQY
+371 YKMLDASQY

-388 TNAGPEYSLNPAFSD
+388 TNAGPEYSLNPAFAD
-403 PESLGTGTDWM
+403 PESLGAGTDWM

-461 LQSNISSKI
+461 LQSNISSKLA
-470 VSNVTVRANVNLSA
+470 SNITVRANVNLSA

-505 IPIQDE
+505 IPIYDD

-589 SKNTMQTVSSAYEQL
+589 SKNTMQTVTSAYEQL
-604 YLWDNTLNYDKSF
+604 YLWDNTLNYDKAF
-617 GKHRINAMVGTSY
+617 GKHRINAMIGTSY

-637 VSASGSGRASEL
+637 VSAAGSGRASEL

-664 NSLRWALMSYMARL
+664 NSYRWALMSYMARL
-678 HYSYDDRYLVTAT
+678 HYSYDDRYLLTAT

-721 SFMQSVKPISQL
+721 AFMQSVKPVSLL

-778 YPYLLSNPSVKWEAV
+778 YPYLLSNPSVKWESV
-793 EQYNVGV
+793 EQYNVGL
-800 DIGFLKN
+800 DIGFLQN

-845 NIGKVLNRGFEFTI
+845 NIGKVLNRGFEFTV

-865 GEFKWETNFNMSFN
+865 GEFKWETSLNMSFN

-908 GYKLGGVYQTL
+908 GYELGGIYQTL

-932 ADKASHNPYKNTS
+932 PDKASHNPYKNTS

-1010 ESMNSTYNQLAST
+1010 ESMNSTYNQLATT
-1023 LERWTGEGTSSS
+1023 LERWTGEGSSYS

-1052 RWLENGSYAKLKNL
+1052 RWLEDGAYAKLKNL
-1066 TFGYTLPENWT
+1066 TFGYILPEKWI
-1077 NRAKVKA
+1077 RKAKMKA
-1084 LRLYVSFDNL
+1084 LRLYVSLDNL
-1094 CTITNYSGLDPEV
+1094 CTITNYSGLDPEA

>member
-1 MKRARKGHLMTA
+1 MKTEYLCKSRMKHILLIGTAMFLISPITLYAGVTVDLNTNTETGIMNGAQQQQTVKG
-13 SLIRRLCLSLLL
+13 IVK
-25 LFGGWVSLPVYA
+25 GPDGLPVIA
-37 QKAITLDLIN
+37 ANISQKGTNNATITDLYGNFTLNITG
-47 QPFST
+47 QHPVLVISYIGYVT
-52 FIKQV
+52 T
-57 EQQTDYKFFF
+57 E
-67 EEQSV
+67 
-72 DVNRLVNVKVQNQD
+72 VNVSG
-86 VRVVLNKVLS
+86 RAFIEVVL
-96 GTNITYTIANKKIL
+96 
-110 LKKQE
+110 QE
-115 NSKLQRGK
+115 DVE
-123 ALPKEIV
+123 ALDE
-130 GSVVGEDG
+130 
-138 TQLIGVSIQVKGK
+138 
-151 AAGTITNG
+151 
-159 DGNYRLVLPDNS
+159 
-171 DAIVVTYVGYI
+171 
-182 PQEISLK
+182 
-189 NNNWQ
+189 
-194 RIVLKED
+194 
-201 INMLDDV
+201 V

-213 GTVKKRDLTGAIS
+213 GTMRKKDVTGAVSSVRTEDITKNATS
-226 TIKADEMGLAGISSI
+226 NVMQAIAGKMSGVQVVQNSGTPGGDVSILIRGVGTINDASS
-241 GHALEG
+241 
-247 KAAGLYVRQ
+247 LYVIDGVPV
-256 NSAQPGGGLDILVR
+256 SGGMW
-270 GAGSIN
+270 
-276 ANNDPLYIVDGF
+276 Y
-288 PIAKLD
+288 
-294 QIASSDRKMDPGT
+294 
-307 QGVLNFLNPNDVES
+307 LNPNDVES

-484 ENRRTQPVSTV
+484 ENRRTQPVGTV

-733 KLRAGY
+733 KLRVGY

-865 GEFKWETNFNMSFN
+865 GEFKWETNLNMSFN

>member
-1 MKRARKGHLMTA
+1 MNMKTEYLCKSRIKHILLIGTAMFLISPITLYAGVTVDLNTNTETGIMNVAQQQQTVKG
-13 SLIRRLCLSLLL
+13 IVK
-25 LFGGWVSLPVYA
+25 GPDGLPVIA
-37 QKAITLDLIN
+37 ANISQKGTNNATITDLYGNFTLNITG
-47 QPFST
+47 QHPVLVISYIGYVT
-52 FIKQV
+52 T
-57 EQQTDYKFFF
+57 E
-67 EEQSV
+67 
-72 DVNRLVNVKVQNQD
+72 VNVSG
-86 VRVVLNKVLS
+86 RAFIEVVL
-96 GTNITYTIANKKIL
+96 
-110 LKKQE
+110 QE
-115 NSKLQRGK
+115 DVE
-123 ALPKEIV
+123 ALDE
-130 GSVVGEDG
+130 
-138 TQLIGVSIQVKGK
+138 
-151 AAGTITNG
+151 
-159 DGNYRLVLPDNS
+159 
-171 DAIVVTYVGYI
+171 
-182 PQEISLK
+182 
-189 NNNWQ
+189 
-194 RIVLKED
+194 
-201 INMLDDV
+201 V

-213 GTVKKRDLTGAIS
+213 GTMRKKDVTGAVSSVRTEDITKNATS
-226 TIKADEMGLAGISSI
+226 NVMQAIAGKMSGVQVVQNSGTPGGDVSILIRGVGTINDASP
-241 GHALEG
+241 
-247 KAAGLYVRQ
+247 LYVIDGVPV
-256 NSAQPGGGLDILVR
+256 SGGMW
-270 GAGSIN
+270 
-276 ANNDPLYIVDGF
+276 Y
-288 PIAKLD
+288 
-294 QIASSDRKMDPGT
+294 
-307 QGVLNFLNPNDVES
+307 LNPNDVES

-617 GKHRINAMVGTSY
+617 GKHRINAMAGTSY

-865 GEFKWETNFNMSFN
+865 GEFKWETNLNMSFN

>member
-1 MKRARKGHLMTA
+1 MNMKTEYLCKSRIKHILLIGTAMFLISPITLYAGVTVDLNTNTETGIMNVAQQQQQTVKG
-13 SLIRRLCLSLLL
+13 IVK
-25 LFGGWVSLPVYA
+25 GPDGLPVIA
-37 QKAITLDLIN
+37 ANISQKGTNNATITDLYGNFTLNITG
-47 QPFST
+47 QHPVLVISYIGYVT
-52 FIKQV
+52 T
-57 EQQTDYKFFF
+57 E
-67 EEQSV
+67 
-72 DVNRLVNVKVQNQD
+72 VNVSG
-86 VRVVLNKVLS
+86 RAFIEVVL
-96 GTNITYTIANKKIL
+96 
-110 LKKQE
+110 QE
-115 NSKLQRGK
+115 DVE
-123 ALPKEIV
+123 ALDE
-130 GSVVGEDG
+130 
-138 TQLIGVSIQVKGK
+138 
-151 AAGTITNG
+151 
-159 DGNYRLVLPDNS
+159 
-171 DAIVVTYVGYI
+171 
-182 PQEISLK
+182 
-189 NNNWQ
+189 
-194 RIVLKED
+194 
-201 INMLDDV
+201 V

-213 GTVKKRDLTGAIS
+213 GTMRKKDVTGAVSSVRTEDITKNATS
-226 TIKADEMGLAGISSI
+226 NVMQAIAGKMSGVQVVQNSGTPGGDVSILIRGVGTINDASP
-241 GHALEG
+241 
-247 KAAGLYVRQ
+247 LYVIDGVPV
-256 NSAQPGGGLDILVR
+256 SGGMW
-270 GAGSIN
+270 
-276 ANNDPLYIVDGF
+276 Y
-288 PIAKLD
+288 
-294 QIASSDRKMDPGT
+294 
-307 QGVLNFLNPNDVES
+307 LNPNDVES

-552 LEWEIIK
+552 LEWEIVK

-617 GKHRINAMVGTSY
+617 GKHRINAMAGTSY

-739 GQTGNQNIGAYAFA
+739 GQTGNQNIGAYTFA

-865 GEFKWETNFNMSFN
+865 GEFKWETNLNMSFN

-886 GGPEILNGVSLIREG
+886 GGPEIMNGVSLIREG

>member
-1 MKRARKGHLMTA
+1 MNMKTEYLCKSRMKHILLIGTAMFLISPITLYAGVTVDLNTNTETGIMNGAQQQQTVKG
-13 SLIRRLCLSLLL
+13 IVK
-25 LFGGWVSLPVYA
+25 GPDGLPVIA
-37 QKAITLDLIN
+37 ANISQKGTNNATITDLYGNFTLNITG
-47 QPFST
+47 QHPVLVISYIGYVT
-52 FIKQV
+52 T
-57 EQQTDYKFFF
+57 E
-67 EEQSV
+67 
-72 DVNRLVNVKVQNQD
+72 VNVSG
-86 VRVVLNKVLS
+86 RAFIEVVL
-96 GTNITYTIANKKIL
+96 
-110 LKKQE
+110 QE
-115 NSKLQRGK
+115 DVE
-123 ALPKEIV
+123 ALDE
-130 GSVVGEDG
+130 
-138 TQLIGVSIQVKGK
+138 
-151 AAGTITNG
+151 
-159 DGNYRLVLPDNS
+159 
-171 DAIVVTYVGYI
+171 
-182 PQEISLK
+182 
-189 NNNWQ
+189 
-194 RIVLKED
+194 
-201 INMLDDV
+201 V

-213 GTVKKRDLTGAIS
+213 GTMRKKDVTGAVSSVRTEDITKNATS
-226 TIKADEMGLAGISSI
+226 NVMQAIAGKMSGVQVVQNSGTPGGDVSILIRGVGTINDASP
-241 GHALEG
+241 
-247 KAAGLYVRQ
+247 LYVIDGVPV
-256 NSAQPGGGLDILVR
+256 SGGMW
-270 GAGSIN
+270 
-276 ANNDPLYIVDGF
+276 Y
-288 PIAKLD
+288 
-294 QIASSDRKMDPGT
+294 
-307 QGVLNFLNPNDVES
+307 LNPNDVES

-470 VSNVTVRANVNLSA
+470 VSNVTVRVNVNLSA
-484 ENRRTQPVSTV
+484 ENRRTQPVGTV

-617 GKHRINAMVGTSY
+617 GKHRINAMAGTSY

-721 SFMQSVKPISQL
+721 SFMQSVKSISQL

-865 GEFKWETNFNMSFN
+865 GEFKWETNLNMSFN

-886 GGPEILNGVSLIREG
+886 GGPEILNGVSLIQEG

-1107 GLSGLDYGV
+1107 GLNGLDYGV

>member
-1 MKRARKGHLMTA
+1 MNMKTEYQCKSRMKHTLLIGTAMFLISPITLFAGVTAHSDAGSETGISNVTQQQQTVKG
-13 SLIRRLCLSLLL
+13 IIK
-25 LFGGWVSLPVYA
+25 GPDGLPVIA
-37 QKAITLDLIN
+37 ANISQKGTNNATITDLN
-47 QPFST
+47 GNFTLNVTGRQPVLVISYIGYVT
-52 FIKQV
+52 T
-57 EQQTDYKFFF
+57 E
-67 EEQSV
+67 
-72 DVNRLVNVKVQNQD
+72 VNVSGRAFVE
-86 VRVVLNKVLS
+86 VVL
-96 GTNITYTIANKKIL
+96 
-110 LKKQE
+110 QE
-115 NSKLQRGK
+115 DVA
-123 ALPKEIV
+123 ALDE
-130 GSVVGEDG
+130 
-138 TQLIGVSIQVKGK
+138 
-151 AAGTITNG
+151 
-159 DGNYRLVLPDNS
+159 
-171 DAIVVTYVGYI
+171 
-182 PQEISLK
+182 
-189 NNNWQ
+189 
-194 RIVLKED
+194 
-201 INMLDDV
+201 V

-213 GTVKKRDLTGAIS
+213 GTMRKKDVTGAVSSVRSGEITKNATS
-226 TIKADEMGLAGISSI
+226 NVMQAIAGKMSGVQVVQNSGTPGGDVSILIRGVGTINDASP
-241 GHALEG
+241 
-247 KAAGLYVRQ
+247 LYV
-256 NSAQPGGGLDILVR
+256 I
-270 GAGSIN
+270 
-276 ANNDPLYIVDGF
+276 DGV
-288 PIAKLD
+288 PV
-294 QIASSDRKMDPGT
+294 S
-307 QGVLNFLNPNDVES
+307 GVMWYLNPNDVES

-357 NFDYSYGIQHTAKT
+357 NFDYSYGIQHSAKT
-371 YDMLNASQY
+371 YKMLDASQY

-388 TNAGPEYSLNPAFSD
+388 TNAGPEYSLNPAFAD
-403 PESLGTGTDWM
+403 PESLGAGTDWM

-461 LQSNISSKI
+461 LQSNISSKLA
-470 VSNVTVRANVNLSA
+470 SNITVRANVNLSA

-505 IPIQDE
+505 IPIYDD

-589 SKNTMQTVSSAYEQL
+589 SKNTMQTVTSAYEQL
-604 YLWDNTLNYDKSF
+604 YLWDNTLNYDKAF
-617 GKHRINAMVGTSY
+617 GKHRINAMIGTSY

-637 VSASGSGRASEL
+637 VSAAGSGRASEL

-664 NSLRWALMSYMARL
+664 NSYRWALMSYMARL
-678 HYSYDDRYLVTAT
+678 HYSYDDRYLLTAT

-721 SFMQSVKPISQL
+721 AFMQSVKPVSLL

-778 YPYLLSNPSVKWEAV
+778 YPYLLSNPSVKWESV
-793 EQYNVGV
+793 EQYNVGL
-800 DIGFLKN
+800 DIGFLQN

-845 NIGKVLNRGFEFTI
+845 NIGKVLNRGFEFTV

-865 GEFKWETNFNMSFN
+865 GEFKWETSLNMSFN

-908 GYKLGGVYQTL
+908 GYELGGIYQTL

-932 ADKASHNPYKNTS
+932 PDKASHNPYKNTS

-1010 ESMNSTYNQLAST
+1010 ESMNSTYNQLATT
-1023 LERWTGEGTSSS
+1023 LERWTGEGSSYS

-1052 RWLENGSYAKLKNL
+1052 RWLEDGAYAKLKNL
-1066 TFGYTLPENWT
+1066 TFGYTLPEKWI
-1077 NRAKVKA
+1077 RKAKMKA
-1084 LRLYVSFDNL
+1084 LRLYVSLDNL
-1094 CTITNYSGLDPEV
+1094 CTITNYSGLDPEA

>member
-1 MKRARKGHLMTA
+1 MNMKTEYLCKSRIKHILLIGTAMFLISPITLYAGVTVDLNTNTETGIMNVAQQQQTVKG
-13 SLIRRLCLSLLL
+13 IVK
-25 LFGGWVSLPVYA
+25 GPDGLPVIA
-37 QKAITLDLIN
+37 ANISQKGTNNATITDLYGNFTLNITG
-47 QPFST
+47 QHPVLVISYIGYVT
-52 FIKQV
+52 T
-57 EQQTDYKFFF
+57 E
-67 EEQSV
+67 
-72 DVNRLVNVKVQNQD
+72 VNVSG
-86 VRVVLNKVLS
+86 RAFIEVVL
-96 GTNITYTIANKKIL
+96 
-110 LKKQE
+110 QE
-115 NSKLQRGK
+115 DVE
-123 ALPKEIV
+123 ALDE
-130 GSVVGEDG
+130 
-138 TQLIGVSIQVKGK
+138 
-151 AAGTITNG
+151 
-159 DGNYRLVLPDNS
+159 
-171 DAIVVTYVGYI
+171 
-182 PQEISLK
+182 
-189 NNNWQ
+189 
-194 RIVLKED
+194 
-201 INMLDDV
+201 V

-213 GTVKKRDLTGAIS
+213 GTMRKKDVTGAVSSVRTEDITKNATS
-226 TIKADEMGLAGISSI
+226 NVMQAIAGKMSGVQVVQNSGTPGGDVSILIRGVGTINDASP
-241 GHALEG
+241 
-247 KAAGLYVRQ
+247 LYVIDGVPV
-256 NSAQPGGGLDILVR
+256 SGGMW
-270 GAGSIN
+270 
-276 ANNDPLYIVDGF
+276 Y
-288 PIAKLD
+288 
-294 QIASSDRKMDPGT
+294 
-307 QGVLNFLNPNDVES
+307 LNPNDVES

-414 DAIFRTAPMQKVNL
+414 DAIFRTVPMQKVNL

-617 GKHRINAMVGTSY
+617 GKHRINAMAGTSY

-865 GEFKWETNFNMSFN
+865 GEFKWETNLNMSFN

>member
-1 MKRARKGHLMTA
+1 MNMKTEYQCKSRMKHTLLIGTAMFLISPITLFAGVTAHSDAGSETGISNVTQQQQTVKG
-13 SLIRRLCLSLLL
+13 IIK
-25 LFGGWVSLPVYA
+25 GPDGLPVIA
-37 QKAITLDLIN
+37 ANISQKGTNNATITDLN
-47 QPFST
+47 GNFTLNVTGRQPVLVISYIGYVT
-52 FIKQV
+52 T
-57 EQQTDYKFFF
+57 E
-67 EEQSV
+67 
-72 DVNRLVNVKVQNQD
+72 VNVSGRAFVE
-86 VRVVLNKVLS
+86 VVL
-96 GTNITYTIANKKIL
+96 
-110 LKKQE
+110 QE
-115 NSKLQRGK
+115 DVA
-123 ALPKEIV
+123 ALDE
-130 GSVVGEDG
+130 
-138 TQLIGVSIQVKGK
+138 
-151 AAGTITNG
+151 
-159 DGNYRLVLPDNS
+159 
-171 DAIVVTYVGYI
+171 
-182 PQEISLK
+182 
-189 NNNWQ
+189 
-194 RIVLKED
+194 
-201 INMLDDV
+201 V

-213 GTVKKRDLTGAIS
+213 GTMRKKDVTGAVSSVRSGEITKNATS
-226 TIKADEMGLAGISSI
+226 NVMQAIAGKMSGVQVVQNSGTPGGDVSILIRGVGTINDASP
-241 GHALEG
+241 
-247 KAAGLYVRQ
+247 LYVIDGVPV
-256 NSAQPGGGLDILVR
+256 SGGMW
-270 GAGSIN
+270 
-276 ANNDPLYIVDGF
+276 Y
-288 PIAKLD
+288 
-294 QIASSDRKMDPGT
+294 
-307 QGVLNFLNPNDVES
+307 LNPNDVES

-357 NFDYSYGIQHTAKT
+357 NFDYSYGIQHSAKT
-371 YDMLNASQY
+371 YKMLDASQY

-388 TNAGPEYSLNPAFSD
+388 TNAGPEYSLNPAFAD
-403 PESLGTGTDWM
+403 PESLGAGTDWM

-461 LQSNISSKI
+461 LQSNISSKLA
-470 VSNVTVRANVNLSA
+470 SNITVRANVNLSA

-505 IPIQDE
+505 IPIYDD

-589 SKNTMQTVSSAYEQL
+589 SKNTMQTVTSAYEQL
-604 YLWDNTLNYDKSF
+604 YLWDNTLNYDKAF
-617 GKHRINAMVGTSY
+617 GKHRINAMIGTSY

-637 VSASGSGRASEL
+637 VSAAGSGRASEL

-664 NSLRWALMSYMARL
+664 NSYRWALMSYMARL
-678 HYSYDDRYLVTAT
+678 HYSYDDRYLLTAT

-721 SFMQSVKPISQL
+721 AFMQSVKPVSLL

-739 GQTGNQNIGAYAFA
+739 GQTGNQNIGAYAFV

-778 YPYLLSNPSVKWEAV
+778 YPYLLSNPSVKWESV
-793 EQYNVGV
+793 EQYNVGL
-800 DIGFLKN
+800 DIGFLQN

-845 NIGKVLNRGFEFTI
+845 NIGKVLNRGFEFTV

-865 GEFKWETNFNMSFN
+865 GEFKWETSLNMSFN

-908 GYKLGGVYQTL
+908 GYELGGIYQTL

-932 ADKASHNPYKNTS
+932 PDKASHNPYKNTS

-1010 ESMNSTYNQLAST
+1010 ESMNSTYNQLATT
-1023 LERWTGEGTSSS
+1023 LERWTGEGSSYS

-1052 RWLENGSYAKLKNL
+1052 RWLEDGAYAKLKNL
-1066 TFGYTLPENWT
+1066 TFGYTLPEKWI
-1077 NRAKVKA
+1077 RKAKMKA
-1084 LRLYVSFDNL
+1084 LRLYVSLDNL
-1094 CTITNYSGLDPEV
+1094 CTITNYSGLDPEA

>member
-1 MKRARKGHLMTA
+1 MNMKTEYLCKSRMKHILLIGTAMFLISPITLYAGVTVDLNTNTETGIMNVAQQQQTVKG
-13 SLIRRLCLSLLL
+13 IVK
-25 LFGGWVSLPVYA
+25 GPDGLPVIA
-37 QKAITLDLIN
+37 ANISQKGTNNATITDLYGNFTLNITG
-47 QPFST
+47 QHPVLVISYIGYVT
-52 FIKQV
+52 T
-57 EQQTDYKFFF
+57 E
-67 EEQSV
+67 
-72 DVNRLVNVKVQNQD
+72 VNVSG
-86 VRVVLNKVLS
+86 RAFIEVVL
-96 GTNITYTIANKKIL
+96 
-110 LKKQE
+110 QE
-115 NSKLQRGK
+115 DVE
-123 ALPKEIV
+123 ALDE
-130 GSVVGEDG
+130 
-138 TQLIGVSIQVKGK
+138 
-151 AAGTITNG
+151 
-159 DGNYRLVLPDNS
+159 
-171 DAIVVTYVGYI
+171 
-182 PQEISLK
+182 
-189 NNNWQ
+189 
-194 RIVLKED
+194 
-201 INMLDDV
+201 V

-213 GTVKKRDLTGAIS
+213 GTMRKKDVTGAVSSVRTEDITKNATS
-226 TIKADEMGLAGISSI
+226 NVMQAIAGKMSGVQVVQNSGTPGGDVSILIRGVGTINDASP
-241 GHALEG
+241 
-247 KAAGLYVRQ
+247 LYVIDGVPV
-256 NSAQPGGGLDILVR
+256 SGGMW
-270 GAGSIN
+270 
-276 ANNDPLYIVDGF
+276 Y
-288 PIAKLD
+288 
-294 QIASSDRKMDPGT
+294 
-307 QGVLNFLNPNDVES
+307 LNPNDVES

-617 GKHRINAMVGTSY
+617 GKHRINAMAGTSY

-865 GEFKWETNFNMSFN
+865 GEFKWETNLNMSFN

>member
-1 MKRARKGHLMTA
+1 MNMKTEYQCKSRMKHTLLIGTAMFLISPITLFAGVTAHSDAGSETGISNVTQQQQTVKG
-13 SLIRRLCLSLLL
+13 IIK
-25 LFGGWVSLPVYA
+25 GPDGLPVIA
-37 QKAITLDLIN
+37 ANISQKGTNNATITDLN
-47 QPFST
+47 GNFTLNVTGRQPVLVISYIGYVT
-52 FIKQV
+52 T
-57 EQQTDYKFFF
+57 E
-67 EEQSV
+67 
-72 DVNRLVNVKVQNQD
+72 VNVSGRAFVE
-86 VRVVLNKVLS
+86 VVL
-96 GTNITYTIANKKIL
+96 
-110 LKKQE
+110 QE
-115 NSKLQRGK
+115 DVA
-123 ALPKEIV
+123 ALDE
-130 GSVVGEDG
+130 
-138 TQLIGVSIQVKGK
+138 
-151 AAGTITNG
+151 
-159 DGNYRLVLPDNS
+159 
-171 DAIVVTYVGYI
+171 
-182 PQEISLK
+182 
-189 NNNWQ
+189 
-194 RIVLKED
+194 
-201 INMLDDV
+201 V

-213 GTVKKRDLTGAIS
+213 GTMRKKDVTGAVSSVRSGEITKNATS
-226 TIKADEMGLAGISSI
+226 NVMQAIAGKMSGVQVVQNSGTPGGDVSILIRGVGTINDASP
-241 GHALEG
+241 
-247 KAAGLYVRQ
+247 LYVIDGVPV
-256 NSAQPGGGLDILVR
+256 SGGMW
-270 GAGSIN
+270 
-276 ANNDPLYIVDGF
+276 Y
-288 PIAKLD
+288 
-294 QIASSDRKMDPGT
+294 
-307 QGVLNFLNPNDVES
+307 LNPNDVES

-357 NFDYSYGIQHTAKT
+357 NFDYSYGIQHSAKT
-371 YDMLNASQY
+371 YKMLDASQY

-388 TNAGPEYSLNPAFSD
+388 TNAGPEYSLNPAFAD
-403 PESLGTGTDWM
+403 PESLGAGTDWM

-461 LQSNISSKI
+461 LQSNISSKLA
-470 VSNVTVRANVNLSA
+470 SNITVRANVNLSA

-505 IPIQDE
+505 IPIYDD

-574 YNNSYIPKYKWGMNE
+574 YNNSYIPKYKWGLNE
-589 SKNTMQTVSSAYEQL
+589 SKNTMQTVTSAYEQL
-604 YLWDNTLNYDKSF
+604 YLWDNTLNYDKAF
-617 GKHRINAMVGTSY
+617 GKHRINAMIGTSY

-637 VSASGSGRASEL
+637 VSAAGSGRASEL

-664 NSLRWALMSYMARL
+664 NSYRWALMSYMARL
-678 HYSYDDRYLVTAT
+678 HYSYDDRYLLTAT

-721 SFMQSVKPISQL
+721 AFMQSVKPVSLL

-778 YPYLLSNPSVKWEAV
+778 YPYLLSNPSVKWESV
-793 EQYNVGV
+793 EQYNVGL
-800 DIGFLKN
+800 DIGFLQN

-845 NIGKVLNRGFEFTI
+845 NIGKVLNRGFEFTV

-865 GEFKWETNFNMSFN
+865 GEFKWETSLNMSFN

-908 GYKLGGVYQTL
+908 GYELGGIYQTL

-932 ADKASHNPYKNTS
+932 PDKASHNPYKNTS

-1010 ESMNSTYNQLAST
+1010 ESMNSTYNQLATT
-1023 LERWTGEGTSSS
+1023 LERWTGEGSSYS

-1052 RWLENGSYAKLKNL
+1052 RWLEDGAYAKLKNL
-1066 TFGYTLPENWT
+1066 TFGYTLPEKWI
-1077 NRAKVKA
+1077 RKAKMKA
-1084 LRLYVSFDNL
+1084 LRLYVSLDNL
-1094 CTITNYSGLDPEV
+1094 CTITNYSGLDPEA

>member
-1 MKRARKGHLMTA
+1 MNMKTEYQCKSRMKHTLLIGTAMFLISPITLFAGVTAHSDAGSETGISNVTQQQQTVKG
-13 SLIRRLCLSLLL
+13 IIK
-25 LFGGWVSLPVYA
+25 GPDGLPVIA
-37 QKAITLDLIN
+37 ANISQKGTNNATITDLN
-47 QPFST
+47 GNFTLNVTGRQPVLVISYIGYVT
-52 FIKQV
+52 T
-57 EQQTDYKFFF
+57 E
-67 EEQSV
+67 
-72 DVNRLVNVKVQNQD
+72 VNVSGRAFVE
-86 VRVVLNKVLS
+86 VVL
-96 GTNITYTIANKKIL
+96 
-110 LKKQE
+110 QE
-115 NSKLQRGK
+115 DVA
-123 ALPKEIV
+123 ALDE
-130 GSVVGEDG
+130 
-138 TQLIGVSIQVKGK
+138 
-151 AAGTITNG
+151 
-159 DGNYRLVLPDNS
+159 
-171 DAIVVTYVGYI
+171 
-182 PQEISLK
+182 
-189 NNNWQ
+189 
-194 RIVLKED
+194 
-201 INMLDDV
+201 V

-213 GTVKKRDLTGAIS
+213 GTMRKKDVTGAVSSVRSGEITKNATS
-226 TIKADEMGLAGISSI
+226 NVMQAIAGKMSGVQVVQNSGTPGGDVSILIRGVGTINDASP
-241 GHALEG
+241 
-247 KAAGLYVRQ
+247 LYVIDGVPV
-256 NSAQPGGGLDILVR
+256 SGGMW
-270 GAGSIN
+270 
-276 ANNDPLYIVDGF
+276 Y
-288 PIAKLD
+288 
-294 QIASSDRKMDPGT
+294 
-307 QGVLNFLNPNDVES
+307 LNPNDVES

-357 NFDYSYGIQHTAKT
+357 NFDYSYGIQHSAKT
-371 YDMLNASQY
+371 YKMLDASQY

-388 TNAGPEYSLNPAFSD
+388 TNAGPEYSLNPAFAD
-403 PESLGTGTDWM
+403 PESLGAGTDLM

-461 LQSNISSKI
+461 LQSNISSKLA
-470 VSNVTVRANVNLSA
+470 SNITVRANVNLSA

-505 IPIQDE
+505 IPIYDD

-589 SKNTMQTVSSAYEQL
+589 SKNTMQTVTSAYEQL
-604 YLWDNTLNYDKSF
+604 YLWDNTLNYDKAF
-617 GKHRINAMVGTSY
+617 GKHRINAMIGTSY

-637 VSASGSGRASEL
+637 VSAAGSGRASEL

-664 NSLRWALMSYMARL
+664 NSYRWALMSYMARL
-678 HYSYDDRYLVTAT
+678 HYSYDDRYLLTAT

-721 SFMQSVKPISQL
+721 AFMQSVKPVSLL

-778 YPYLLSNPSVKWEAV
+778 YPYLLSNPSVKWESV
-793 EQYNVGV
+793 EQYNVGL
-800 DIGFLKN
+800 DIGFLQN

-845 NIGKVLNRGFEFTI
+845 NIGKVLNRGFEFTV

-865 GEFKWETNFNMSFN
+865 GEFKWETSLNMSFN

-908 GYKLGGVYQTL
+908 GYELGGIYQTL

-932 ADKASHNPYKNTS
+932 PDKASHNPYKNTS

-1010 ESMNSTYNQLAST
+1010 ESMNSTYNQLATT
-1023 LERWTGEGTSSS
+1023 LERWTGEGSSYS

-1052 RWLENGSYAKLKNL
+1052 RWLEDGAYAKLKNL
-1066 TFGYTLPENWT
+1066 TFGYTLPEKWI
-1077 NRAKVKA
+1077 RKAKMKA
-1084 LRLYVSFDNL
+1084 LRLYVSLDNL
-1094 CTITNYSGLDPEV
+1094 CTITNYSGLDPEA

>member
-1 MKRARKGHLMTA
+1 MNMKTEYQCKSRMKHTLLIGTAMFLISPITLFAGVTAHSDAGSETGISNVTQQQQTVKRIIKGPD
-13 SLIRRLCLSLLL
+13 
-25 LFGGWVSLPVYA
+25 GLPVIA
-37 QKAITLDLIN
+37 ANISQKGTNNATITDLN
-47 QPFST
+47 GNFTLNVTGRQPVLVISYIGYVT
-52 FIKQV
+52 T
-57 EQQTDYKFFF
+57 E
-67 EEQSV
+67 
-72 DVNRLVNVKVQNQD
+72 VNVSGRAFVE
-86 VRVVLNKVLS
+86 VVL
-96 GTNITYTIANKKIL
+96 
-110 LKKQE
+110 QE
-115 NSKLQRGK
+115 DVA
-123 ALPKEIV
+123 ALDE
-130 GSVVGEDG
+130 
-138 TQLIGVSIQVKGK
+138 
-151 AAGTITNG
+151 
-159 DGNYRLVLPDNS
+159 
-171 DAIVVTYVGYI
+171 
-182 PQEISLK
+182 
-189 NNNWQ
+189 
-194 RIVLKED
+194 
-201 INMLDDV
+201 V

-213 GTVKKRDLTGAIS
+213 GTMRKKDVTGAVSSVRSGEITKNATS
-226 TIKADEMGLAGISSI
+226 NVMQAIAGKMSGVQVVQNSGTPGGDVSILIRGVGTINDASP
-241 GHALEG
+241 
-247 KAAGLYVRQ
+247 LYVIDGVPV
-256 NSAQPGGGLDILVR
+256 SGGMW
-270 GAGSIN
+270 
-276 ANNDPLYIVDGF
+276 Y
-288 PIAKLD
+288 
-294 QIASSDRKMDPGT
+294 
-307 QGVLNFLNPNDVES
+307 LNPNDVES

-357 NFDYSYGIQHTAKT
+357 NFDYSYGIQHSAKT
-371 YDMLNASQY
+371 YKMLDASQY

-388 TNAGPEYSLNPAFSD
+388 TNAGPEYSLNPAFAD
-403 PESLGTGTDWM
+403 PESLGAGTDWM

-461 LQSNISSKI
+461 LQSNISSKLA
-470 VSNVTVRANVNLSA
+470 SNITVRANVNLSA

-505 IPIQDE
+505 IPIYDD

-589 SKNTMQTVSSAYEQL
+589 SKNTMQTVTSAYEQL
-604 YLWDNTLNYDKSF
+604 YLWDNTLNYDKAF
-617 GKHRINAMVGTSY
+617 GKHRINAMIGTSY

-637 VSASGSGRASEL
+637 VSAAGSGRASEL

-664 NSLRWALMSYMARL
+664 NSYRWALMSYMARL
-678 HYSYDDRYLVTAT
+678 HYSYDDRYLLTAT

-721 SFMQSVKPISQL
+721 AFMQSVKPVSLL

-778 YPYLLSNPSVKWEAV
+778 YPYLLSNPSVKWESV
-793 EQYNVGV
+793 EQYNVGL
-800 DIGFLKN
+800 DIGFLQN

-845 NIGKVLNRGFEFTI
+845 NIGKVLNRGFEFTV

-865 GEFKWETNFNMSFN
+865 GEFKWETSLNMSFN

-908 GYKLGGVYQTL
+908 GYELGGIYQTL

-932 ADKASHNPYKNTS
+932 PDKASHNPYKNTS

-1010 ESMNSTYNQLAST
+1010 ESMNSTYNQLATT
-1023 LERWTGEGTSSS
+1023 LERWTGEGSSYS

-1052 RWLENGSYAKLKNL
+1052 RWLEDGAYAKLKNL
-1066 TFGYTLPENWT
+1066 TFGYTLPEKWI
-1077 NRAKVKA
+1077 RKAKMKA
-1084 LRLYVSFDNL
+1084 LRLYVSLDNL
-1094 CTITNYSGLDPEV
+1094 CTITNYSGLDPEA

>member
-1 MKRARKGHLMTA
+1 MNMKTEYLCKSRIKHILLIGTAMFLISPITLYAGVTVDLNTNTETGIMNVAQQQQTVKG
-13 SLIRRLCLSLLL
+13 IVK
-25 LFGGWVSLPVYA
+25 GPDGLPVIA
-37 QKAITLDLIN
+37 ANISQKGTNNATITDLYGNFTLNITG
-47 QPFST
+47 QHPVLVISYIGYVT
-52 FIKQV
+52 T
-57 EQQTDYKFFF
+57 E
-67 EEQSV
+67 
-72 DVNRLVNVKVQNQD
+72 VNVSG
-86 VRVVLNKVLS
+86 RAFIEVVL
-96 GTNITYTIANKKIL
+96 
-110 LKKQE
+110 QE
-115 NSKLQRGK
+115 DVE
-123 ALPKEIV
+123 ALDE
-130 GSVVGEDG
+130 
-138 TQLIGVSIQVKGK
+138 
-151 AAGTITNG
+151 
-159 DGNYRLVLPDNS
+159 
-171 DAIVVTYVGYI
+171 
-182 PQEISLK
+182 
-189 NNNWQ
+189 
-194 RIVLKED
+194 
-201 INMLDDV
+201 V

-213 GTVKKRDLTGAIS
+213 GTMRKKDVTGAVSSVRTEDITKNATS
-226 TIKADEMGLAGISSI
+226 NVMQAIAGKMSGVQVVQNSGTPGGDVSILIRGVGTINDASP
-241 GHALEG
+241 
-247 KAAGLYVRQ
+247 LYVIDGVPV
-256 NSAQPGGGLDILVR
+256 SGGMW
-270 GAGSIN
+270 
-276 ANNDPLYIVDGF
+276 Y
-288 PIAKLD
+288 
-294 QIASSDRKMDPGT
+294 
-307 QGVLNFLNPNDVES
+307 LNPNDVES

-617 GKHRINAMVGTSY
+617 GKHRINVMAGTSY

-739 GQTGNQNIGAYAFA
+739 GQTGNQNIGAYTFA

-865 GEFKWETNFNMSFN
+865 GEFKWETNLNMSFN

-1066 TFGYTLPENWT
+1066 TFGYTLPENLT

>member
-1 MKRARKGHLMTA
+1 MNMKTEYQCKSRMKHTLLIGTAMFLISPITLFAGVTAHSDAGSETGISNVTQQQQTVKG
-13 SLIRRLCLSLLL
+13 IIK
-25 LFGGWVSLPVYA
+25 GPDGLPVIA
-37 QKAITLDLIN
+37 ANISQKGTNNATITDLN
-47 QPFST
+47 GNFTLNVTGRQPVLVISYIGYVT
-52 FIKQV
+52 T
-57 EQQTDYKFFF
+57 E
-67 EEQSV
+67 
-72 DVNRLVNVKVQNQD
+72 VNVSGRAFVE
-86 VRVVLNKVLS
+86 VVL
-96 GTNITYTIANKKIL
+96 
-110 LKKQE
+110 QE
-115 NSKLQRGK
+115 DVA
-123 ALPKEIV
+123 ALDE
-130 GSVVGEDG
+130 
-138 TQLIGVSIQVKGK
+138 
-151 AAGTITNG
+151 
-159 DGNYRLVLPDNS
+159 
-171 DAIVVTYVGYI
+171 
-182 PQEISLK
+182 
-189 NNNWQ
+189 
-194 RIVLKED
+194 
-201 INMLDDV
+201 V

-213 GTVKKRDLTGAIS
+213 GTMRKKDVTGAVSSVRSGEITKNATS
-226 TIKADEMGLAGISSI
+226 NVMQAIAGKMSGVQVVQNSGTPGGDVSILIRGVGTINDASP
-241 GHALEG
+241 
-247 KAAGLYVRQ
+247 LYVIDGVPV
-256 NSAQPGGGLDILVR
+256 SGGMW
-270 GAGSIN
+270 
-276 ANNDPLYIVDGF
+276 Y
-288 PIAKLD
+288 
-294 QIASSDRKMDPGT
+294 
-307 QGVLNFLNPNDVES
+307 LNPNDVES

-357 NFDYSYGIQHTAKT
+357 NFDYSYGIQHSAKT
-371 YDMLNASQY
+371 YKMLDASQY

-388 TNAGPEYSLNPAFSD
+388 TNAGPEYSLNPAFAD
-403 PESLGTGTDWM
+403 PESLGAGTDWV

-461 LQSNISSKI
+461 LQSNISSKLA
-470 VSNVTVRANVNLSA
+470 SNITVRANVNLSA

-505 IPIQDE
+505 IPIYDD

-589 SKNTMQTVSSAYEQL
+589 SKNTMQTVTSAYEQL
-604 YLWDNTLNYDKSF
+604 YLWDNTLNYDKAF
-617 GKHRINAMVGTSY
+617 GKHRINAMIGTSY

-637 VSASGSGRASEL
+637 VSAAGSGRASEL

-664 NSLRWALMSYMARL
+664 NSYRWALMSYMARL
-678 HYSYDDRYLVTAT
+678 HYSYDDRYLLTAT

-696 SSKFGKDNRFGY
+696 STKFGKDNRFGY

-721 SFMQSVKPISQL
+721 AFMQSVKPVSLL

-778 YPYLLSNPSVKWEAV
+778 YPYLLSNPSVKWESV
-793 EQYNVGV
+793 EQYNVGL
-800 DIGFLKN
+800 DIGFLQN

-845 NIGKVLNRGFEFTI
+845 NIGKVLNRGFEFTV

-865 GEFKWETNFNMSFN
+865 GEFKWETSLNMSFN

-908 GYKLGGVYQTL
+908 GYELGGIYQTL

-932 ADKASHNPYKNTS
+932 PDKASHNPYKNTS

-1010 ESMNSTYNQLAST
+1010 ESMNSTYNQLATT
-1023 LERWTGEGTSSS
+1023 LERWTGEGSSYS

-1052 RWLENGSYAKLKNL
+1052 RWLEDGAYAKLKNL
-1066 TFGYTLPENWT
+1066 TFGYTLPEKWI
-1077 NRAKVKA
+1077 RKAKMKA
-1084 LRLYVSFDNL
+1084 LRLYVSLDNL
-1094 CTITNYSGLDPEV
+1094 CTITNYSGLDPEA

>member
-1 MKRARKGHLMTA
+1 MNMKTEYLCKSRMKHILLIGTAMFLISPITLYAGVTVDLNTNTETGIMNGAQQQQTVKG
-13 SLIRRLCLSLLL
+13 IVK
-25 LFGGWVSLPVYA
+25 GPDGLPVIA
-37 QKAITLDLIN
+37 ANISQKGTNNATITDLYGNFTLNITG
-47 QPFST
+47 QHPVLVISYIGYVT
-52 FIKQV
+52 T
-57 EQQTDYKFFF
+57 E
-67 EEQSV
+67 
-72 DVNRLVNVKVQNQD
+72 VNVSG
-86 VRVVLNKVLS
+86 RAFIEVVL
-96 GTNITYTIANKKIL
+96 
-110 LKKQE
+110 QE
-115 NSKLQRGK
+115 DVE
-123 ALPKEIV
+123 ALDE
-130 GSVVGEDG
+130 
-138 TQLIGVSIQVKGK
+138 
-151 AAGTITNG
+151 
-159 DGNYRLVLPDNS
+159 
-171 DAIVVTYVGYI
+171 
-182 PQEISLK
+182 
-189 NNNWQ
+189 
-194 RIVLKED
+194 
-201 INMLDDV
+201 V

-213 GTVKKRDLTGAIS
+213 GTMRKKDVTGAVSSVRTEDITKNATS
-226 TIKADEMGLAGISSI
+226 NVMQAIAGKMSGVQVVQNSGTPGGDVSILIRGVGTINDASP
-241 GHALEG
+241 
-247 KAAGLYVRQ
+247 LYVIDGVPV
-256 NSAQPGGGLDILVR
+256 SGGMW
-270 GAGSIN
+270 
-276 ANNDPLYIVDGF
+276 Y
-288 PIAKLD
+288 
-294 QIASSDRKMDPGT
+294 
-307 QGVLNFLNPNDVES
+307 LNPNDVES

-380 AALHNEMR
+380 ATLHNEMR

-542 KGFRMLSNIS
+542 KGFCMLSNIS
-552 LEWEIIK
+552 LEWEIVK

-617 GKHRINAMVGTSY
+617 GKHRINAMAGTSY

-739 GQTGNQNIGAYAFA
+739 GQTGNQNIGAYTFA

-865 GEFKWETNFNMSFN
+865 GEFKWETNLNMSFN

-886 GGPEILNGVSLIREG
+886 GGPEIMNGVSLIREG

>member
-1 MKRARKGHLMTA
+1 MNMKTEYLCKSRIKHILLIGTAMFLISPITLYAGVTVDLNTNIETGIMNVAQQQQTVKGIVKGPDGLPVIAANISRKGTNNATITDLYGNFTLNITGQH
-13 SLIRRLCLSLLL
+13 
-25 LFGGWVSLPVYA
+25 PVLVISY
-37 QKAITLDLIN
+37 IGYVT
-47 QPFST
+47 T
-52 FIKQV
+52 
-57 EQQTDYKFFF
+57 E
-67 EEQSV
+67 
-72 DVNRLVNVKVQNQD
+72 VNVSG
-86 VRVVLNKVLS
+86 RAFIEVVL
-96 GTNITYTIANKKIL
+96 
-110 LKKQE
+110 QE
-115 NSKLQRGK
+115 DVE
-123 ALPKEIV
+123 ALDE
-130 GSVVGEDG
+130 
-138 TQLIGVSIQVKGK
+138 
-151 AAGTITNG
+151 
-159 DGNYRLVLPDNS
+159 
-171 DAIVVTYVGYI
+171 
-182 PQEISLK
+182 
-189 NNNWQ
+189 
-194 RIVLKED
+194 
-201 INMLDDV
+201 V

-213 GTVKKRDLTGAIS
+213 GTMRKKDVTGAVSSVRTEDITKNATS
-226 TIKADEMGLAGISSI
+226 NVMQAIAGKMSGVQVVQNSGTPGGDVSILIRGVGTINDASP
-241 GHALEG
+241 
-247 KAAGLYVRQ
+247 LYVIDGVPV
-256 NSAQPGGGLDILVR
+256 SGGMW
-270 GAGSIN
+270 
-276 ANNDPLYIVDGF
+276 Y
-288 PIAKLD
+288 
-294 QIASSDRKMDPGT
+294 
-307 QGVLNFLNPNDVES
+307 LNPNDVES

-617 GKHRINAMVGTSY
+617 GKHRINAMAGTSY

-865 GEFKWETNFNMSFN
+865 GEFKWETNLNMSFN

>member
-1 MKRARKGHLMTA
+1 MNMKTEYQCKSRMKHTLLIGTAMFLISPITLFAGVTAHSDAGSETGISNVTQQQQTVKG
-13 SLIRRLCLSLLL
+13 IIK
-25 LFGGWVSLPVYA
+25 GPDGLPVIA
-37 QKAITLDLIN
+37 ANISQKGTNNATITDLN
-47 QPFST
+47 GNFTLNVTGRQPVLVISYIGYVT
-52 FIKQV
+52 T
-57 EQQTDYKFFF
+57 E
-67 EEQSV
+67 
-72 DVNRLVNVKVQNQD
+72 VNVSGRAFVE
-86 VRVVLNKVLS
+86 VVL
-96 GTNITYTIANKKIL
+96 
-110 LKKQE
+110 QE
-115 NSKLQRGK
+115 DVA
-123 ALPKEIV
+123 ALDE
-130 GSVVGEDG
+130 
-138 TQLIGVSIQVKGK
+138 
-151 AAGTITNG
+151 
-159 DGNYRLVLPDNS
+159 
-171 DAIVVTYVGYI
+171 
-182 PQEISLK
+182 
-189 NNNWQ
+189 
-194 RIVLKED
+194 
-201 INMLDDV
+201 V

-213 GTVKKRDLTGAIS
+213 GTMRKKDVTGAVSSVRSGEITKNATS
-226 TIKADEMGLAGISSI
+226 NVMQAIAGKMSGVQVVQNSGTPGGDVSILIRGVGTINDASP
-241 GHALEG
+241 
-247 KAAGLYVRQ
+247 LYVIDGVPV
-256 NSAQPGGGLDILVR
+256 SGGMW
-270 GAGSIN
+270 
-276 ANNDPLYIVDGF
+276 Y
-288 PIAKLD
+288 
-294 QIASSDRKMDPGT
+294 
-307 QGVLNFLNPNDVES
+307 LNPNDVES

-357 NFDYSYGIQHTAKT
+357 NFDYSYGIQHSAKT
-371 YDMLNASQY
+371 YKMLDASQY

-388 TNAGPEYSLNPAFSD
+388 TNAGPEYSLNPAFAD
-403 PESLGTGTDWM
+403 PESLGAGTDWM

-461 LQSNISSKI
+461 LQSNISSKLA
-470 VSNVTVRANVNLSA
+470 SNITVRANVNLSA

-505 IPIQDE
+505 IPIYDD

-589 SKNTMQTVSSAYEQL
+589 SKNTMQTVTSAYEQL
-604 YLWDNTLNYDKSF
+604 YLWDNTLNYDKAF
-617 GKHRINAMVGTSY
+617 GKHRINAMIGTSY

-637 VSASGSGRASEL
+637 VSAAGSGRASEL

-664 NSLRWALMSYMARL
+664 NSYRWALMSYMARL
-678 HYSYDDRYLVTAT
+678 HYSYDDRYLLTAT

-721 SFMQSVKPISQL
+721 AFMQSVKPVSLL

-778 YPYLLSNPSVKWEAV
+778 YPYLLSNPSVKWESV
-793 EQYNVGV
+793 EQYNVGL
-800 DIGFLKN
+800 DIGFLQN

-845 NIGKVLNRGFEFTI
+845 NIGKVLNRGFEFTV

-865 GEFKWETNFNMSFN
+865 GEFKWETSLNMSFN

-908 GYKLGGVYQTL
+908 GYELGGIYQTL

-932 ADKASHNPYKNTS
+932 PDKASHNPYKNTS

-1010 ESMNSTYNQLAST
+1010 ESMNSTYNQLATT
-1023 LERWTGEGTSSS
+1023 LERWTGEGSSYS

-1052 RWLENGSYAKLKNL
+1052 RWLEDGAYAKLKNL
-1066 TFGYTLPENWT
+1066 TFGYTRPEKWI
-1077 NRAKVKA
+1077 RKAKMKA
-1084 LRLYVSFDNL
+1084 LRLYVSLDNL
-1094 CTITNYSGLDPEV
+1094 CTITNYSGLDPEA

>member
-1 MKRARKGHLMTA
+1 MNMKTEYQCKSRMKHTLLIGTAMFLISPITLFAGVTAHSDAGSETGISNVTQQQQTVKG
-13 SLIRRLCLSLLL
+13 IIK
-25 LFGGWVSLPVYA
+25 GPDGLPVIA
-37 QKAITLDLIN
+37 ANISQKGTNNATITDLN
-47 QPFST
+47 GNFTLNVTGRQPVLVISYIGYVT
-52 FIKQV
+52 T
-57 EQQTDYKFFF
+57 E
-67 EEQSV
+67 
-72 DVNRLVNVKVQNQD
+72 VNVSGRAFVE
-86 VRVVLNKVLS
+86 VVL
-96 GTNITYTIANKKIL
+96 
-110 LKKQE
+110 QE
-115 NSKLQRGK
+115 DVA
-123 ALPKEIV
+123 ALDE
-130 GSVVGEDG
+130 
-138 TQLIGVSIQVKGK
+138 
-151 AAGTITNG
+151 
-159 DGNYRLVLPDNS
+159 
-171 DAIVVTYVGYI
+171 
-182 PQEISLK
+182 
-189 NNNWQ
+189 
-194 RIVLKED
+194 
-201 INMLDDV
+201 V

-213 GTVKKRDLTGAIS
+213 GTMRKKDVTGAVSSVRSGEITKNATS
-226 TIKADEMGLAGISSI
+226 NVMQAIAGKMSGVQVVQNSGTPGGDVSILIRGVGTINDASP
-241 GHALEG
+241 
-247 KAAGLYVRQ
+247 LYVIDGVPV
-256 NSAQPGGGLDILVR
+256 SGGMW
-270 GAGSIN
+270 
-276 ANNDPLYIVDGF
+276 Y
-288 PIAKLD
+288 
-294 QIASSDRKMDPGT
+294 
-307 QGVLNFLNPNDVES
+307 LNPNDVES

-357 NFDYSYGIQHTAKT
+357 NFDYSYGIQHSAKT
-371 YDMLNASQY
+371 YKMLDASQY

-388 TNAGPEYSLNPAFSD
+388 TNAGPEYSLNPAFAD
-403 PESLGTGTDWM
+403 PESLGAGTDWM

-461 LQSNISSKI
+461 LQSNISSKLA
-470 VSNVTVRANVNLSA
+470 SNITVRANVNLSA

-505 IPIQDE
+505 IPIYDD

-574 YNNSYIPKYKWGMNE
+574 YNNSYIPKYKWWMNE
-589 SKNTMQTVSSAYEQL
+589 SKNTMQTVTSAYEQL
-604 YLWDNTLNYDKSF
+604 YLWDNTLNYDKAF
-617 GKHRINAMVGTSY
+617 GKHRINAMIGTSY

-637 VSASGSGRASEL
+637 VSAAGSGRASEL

-664 NSLRWALMSYMARL
+664 NSYRWALMSYMARL
-678 HYSYDDRYLVTAT
+678 HYSYDDRYLLTAT

-721 SFMQSVKPISQL
+721 AFMQSVKPVSLL

-778 YPYLLSNPSVKWEAV
+778 YPYLLSNPSVKWESV
-793 EQYNVGV
+793 EQYNVGL
-800 DIGFLKN
+800 DIGFLQN

-845 NIGKVLNRGFEFTI
+845 NIGKVLNRGFEFTV

-865 GEFKWETNFNMSFN
+865 GEFKWETSLNMSFN

-908 GYKLGGVYQTL
+908 GYELGGIYQTL

-932 ADKASHNPYKNTS
+932 PDKASHNPYKNTS

-1010 ESMNSTYNQLAST
+1010 ESMNSTYNQLATT
-1023 LERWTGEGTSSS
+1023 LERWTGEGSSYS

-1052 RWLENGSYAKLKNL
+1052 RWLEDGAYAKLKNL
-1066 TFGYTLPENWT
+1066 TFGYTLPEKWI
-1077 NRAKVKA
+1077 RKAKMKA
-1084 LRLYVSFDNL
+1084 LRLYVSLDNL
-1094 CTITNYSGLDPEV
+1094 CTITNYSGLDPEA

>member
-1 MKRARKGHLMTA
+1 MNMKTEYLCKSRMKHILLIGTAMFLISPITLYAGITVDLNTNTETGIMNGAQQQQTVKG
-13 SLIRRLCLSLLL
+13 IVK
-25 LFGGWVSLPVYA
+25 GPDGLPVIA
-37 QKAITLDLIN
+37 ANISQKGTNNAAITDLYGNFTLNITG
-47 QPFST
+47 QHPVLVISYIGYVT
-52 FIKQV
+52 T
-57 EQQTDYKFFF
+57 E
-67 EEQSV
+67 
-72 DVNRLVNVKVQNQD
+72 VNVSG
-86 VRVVLNKVLS
+86 RAFIEVVL
-96 GTNITYTIANKKIL
+96 
-110 LKKQE
+110 QE
-115 NSKLQRGK
+115 DVE
-123 ALPKEIV
+123 ALDE
-130 GSVVGEDG
+130 
-138 TQLIGVSIQVKGK
+138 
-151 AAGTITNG
+151 
-159 DGNYRLVLPDNS
+159 
-171 DAIVVTYVGYI
+171 
-182 PQEISLK
+182 
-189 NNNWQ
+189 
-194 RIVLKED
+194 
-201 INMLDDV
+201 V

-213 GTVKKRDLTGAIS
+213 GTMRKKDVTGAVSSVRTEDITKNATS
-226 TIKADEMGLAGISSI
+226 NVMQAIAGKMSGVQVVQNSGTPGGDVSILIRGVGTINDASP
-241 GHALEG
+241 
-247 KAAGLYVRQ
+247 LYVIDGVPV
-256 NSAQPGGGLDILVR
+256 SGGMW
-270 GAGSIN
+270 
-276 ANNDPLYIVDGF
+276 Y
-288 PIAKLD
+288 
-294 QIASSDRKMDPGT
+294 
-307 QGVLNFLNPNDVES
+307 LNPNDVES

-617 GKHRINAMVGTSY
+617 GKHRINAMAGTSY

-818 NTRDMLTKKPVPQT
+818 NTRDMLTKKTVPQT

-919 DEVFTGPVMENRA
+919 DEVFAGPVMENRA

-1077 NRAKVKA
+1077 DRAKVKA

>member
-1 MKRARKGHLMTA
+1 MNMKTEYQCKSRMKHTLLIGTAMFLISPITLFAGVTAHSDAGSETGISNVTQQQQTVKG
-13 SLIRRLCLSLLL
+13 IIK
-25 LFGGWVSLPVYA
+25 GPDGLPVIA
-37 QKAITLDLIN
+37 ANISQKGTNNATITDLN
-47 QPFST
+47 GNFTLNVTGRQPVLVISYIGYVT
-52 FIKQV
+52 T
-57 EQQTDYKFFF
+57 E
-67 EEQSV
+67 
-72 DVNRLVNVKVQNQD
+72 VNVSGRAFVE
-86 VRVVLNKVLS
+86 VVL
-96 GTNITYTIANKKIL
+96 
-110 LKKQE
+110 QE
-115 NSKLQRGK
+115 DVA
-123 ALPKEIV
+123 ALDE
-130 GSVVGEDG
+130 
-138 TQLIGVSIQVKGK
+138 
-151 AAGTITNG
+151 
-159 DGNYRLVLPDNS
+159 
-171 DAIVVTYVGYI
+171 
-182 PQEISLK
+182 
-189 NNNWQ
+189 
-194 RIVLKED
+194 
-201 INMLDDV
+201 V

-213 GTVKKRDLTGAIS
+213 GTMRKKDVTGAVSSVRSGEITKNATS
-226 TIKADEMGLAGISSI
+226 NVMQASAGKMSGVQVVQNSGTPGGDVSILIRGVGTINDASP
-241 GHALEG
+241 
-247 KAAGLYVRQ
+247 LYVIDGVPV
-256 NSAQPGGGLDILVR
+256 SGGMW
-270 GAGSIN
+270 
-276 ANNDPLYIVDGF
+276 Y
-288 PIAKLD
+288 
-294 QIASSDRKMDPGT
+294 
-307 QGVLNFLNPNDVES
+307 LNPNDVES

-357 NFDYSYGIQHTAKT
+357 NFDYSYGIQHSAKT
-371 YDMLNASQY
+371 YKMLDASQY

-388 TNAGPEYSLNPAFSD
+388 TNAGPEYSLNPAFAD
-403 PESLGTGTDWM
+403 PESLGAGTDWM

-461 LQSNISSKI
+461 LQSNISSKLA
-470 VSNVTVRANVNLSA
+470 SNITVRANVNLSA

-505 IPIQDE
+505 IPIYDD

-589 SKNTMQTVSSAYEQL
+589 SKNTMQTVTSAYEQL
-604 YLWDNTLNYDKSF
+604 YLWDNTLNYDKAF
-617 GKHRINAMVGTSY
+617 GKHRINAMIGTSY

-637 VSASGSGRASEL
+637 VSAAGSGRASEL

-664 NSLRWALMSYMARL
+664 NSYRWALMSYMARL
-678 HYSYDDRYLVTAT
+678 HYSYDDRYLLTAT

-721 SFMQSVKPISQL
+721 AFMQSVKPVSLL

-778 YPYLLSNPSVKWEAV
+778 YPYLLSNPSVKWESV
-793 EQYNVGV
+793 EQYNVGL
-800 DIGFLKN
+800 DIGFLQN

-845 NIGKVLNRGFEFTI
+845 NIGKVLNPGFEFTV

-865 GEFKWETNFNMSFN
+865 GEFKWETSLNMSFN

-908 GYKLGGVYQTL
+908 GYELGGIYQTL

-932 ADKASHNPYKNTS
+932 PDKASHNPYKNTS

-1010 ESMNSTYNQLAST
+1010 ESMNSTYNQLATT
-1023 LERWTGEGTSSS
+1023 LERWTGEGSSYS

-1052 RWLENGSYAKLKNL
+1052 RWLEDGAYAKLKNL
-1066 TFGYTLPENWT
+1066 TFGYTLPEKWI
-1077 NRAKVKA
+1077 RKAKMKA
-1084 LRLYVSFDNL
+1084 LRLYVSLDNL
-1094 CTITNYSGLDPEV
+1094 CTITNYSGLDPEA

>member
-1 MKRARKGHLMTA
+1 MNMKTEYQCKSRMKHTLLIGTAMFLISPITLFAGVTAHSDAGSETGISNVTQQQQTVKG
-13 SLIRRLCLSLLL
+13 IIK
-25 LFGGWVSLPVYA
+25 GPDGLPVIA
-37 QKAITLDLIN
+37 ANISQKGTNNATITDLN
-47 QPFST
+47 GNFTLNVTGRQPVLVISYIGYVT
-52 FIKQV
+52 T
-57 EQQTDYKFFF
+57 E
-67 EEQSV
+67 
-72 DVNRLVNVKVQNQD
+72 VNVSGRAFVE
-86 VRVVLNKVLS
+86 VVL
-96 GTNITYTIANKKIL
+96 
-110 LKKQE
+110 QE
-115 NSKLQRGK
+115 DVA
-123 ALPKEIV
+123 ALDE
-130 GSVVGEDG
+130 
-138 TQLIGVSIQVKGK
+138 
-151 AAGTITNG
+151 
-159 DGNYRLVLPDNS
+159 
-171 DAIVVTYVGYI
+171 
-182 PQEISLK
+182 
-189 NNNWQ
+189 
-194 RIVLKED
+194 
-201 INMLDDV
+201 V

-213 GTVKKRDLTGAIS
+213 GTMRKKDVTGAVSSVRSGEITKNATS
-226 TIKADEMGLAGISSI
+226 NVMQAIAGKMSGVQVVQNSGTPGGDVSILIRGVGTINDASP
-241 GHALEG
+241 
-247 KAAGLYVRQ
+247 LYVIDGVPV
-256 NSAQPGGGLDILVR
+256 SGGMW
-270 GAGSIN
+270 
-276 ANNDPLYIVDGF
+276 Y
-288 PIAKLD
+288 
-294 QIASSDRKMDPGT
+294 
-307 QGVLNFLNPNDVES
+307 LNPNDVES

-357 NFDYSYGIQHTAKT
+357 NFDYSYGIQHSAKT
-371 YDMLNASQY
+371 YKMLDASQY

-388 TNAGPEYSLNPAFSD
+388 TNAGPEYSLNPAFAD
-403 PESLGTGTDWM
+403 PESLGAGTDWM

-461 LQSNISSKI
+461 LQSNISSKLA
-470 VSNVTVRANVNLSA
+470 SNITVRANVNLSA

-505 IPIQDE
+505 IPIYDD

-589 SKNTMQTVSSAYEQL
+589 SKNTMQTVTSAYEQL
-604 YLWDNTLNYDKSF
+604 YLWDNTLNYDKAF
-617 GKHRINAMVGTSY
+617 GKHRINAMIGTSY

-637 VSASGSGRASEL
+637 VSAAGSGRASEL

-664 NSLRWALMSYMARL
+664 NSYRWALMSYMARL
-678 HYSYDDRYLVTAT
+678 HYSYDDRYLLTAT

-696 SSKFGKDNRFGY
+696 SSKFGKENRFGY

-721 SFMQSVKPISQL
+721 AFMQSVKPVSLL

-778 YPYLLSNPSVKWEAV
+778 YPYLLSNPSVKWESV
-793 EQYNVGV
+793 EQYNVGL
-800 DIGFLKN
+800 DIGFLQN

-845 NIGKVLNRGFEFTI
+845 NIGKVLNRGFEFTV

-865 GEFKWETNFNMSFN
+865 GEFKWETSLNMSFN

-908 GYKLGGVYQTL
+908 GYELGGIYQTL

-932 ADKASHNPYKNTS
+932 PDKASHNPYKNTS

-1010 ESMNSTYNQLAST
+1010 ESMNSTYNQLATT
-1023 LERWTGEGTSSS
+1023 LERWTGEGSSYS

-1052 RWLENGSYAKLKNL
+1052 RWLEDGAYAKLKNL
-1066 TFGYTLPENWT
+1066 TFGYTLPEKWI
-1077 NRAKVKA
+1077 RKAKMKA
-1084 LRLYVSFDNL
+1084 LRLYVSLDNL
-1094 CTITNYSGLDPEV
+1094 CTITNYSGLDPEA

>member
-1 MKRARKGHLMTA
+1 MNMKTEYQCKSRMKHTLLIGTAMFLISPITLFAGVTAHSDAGSETGISNVTQQQQTVKG
-13 SLIRRLCLSLLL
+13 IIK
-25 LFGGWVSLPVYA
+25 GPDGLPVIA
-37 QKAITLDLIN
+37 ANISQKGTNNATITDLN
-47 QPFST
+47 GNFTLNVTGRQPVLVISYIGYVT
-52 FIKQV
+52 T
-57 EQQTDYKFFF
+57 E
-67 EEQSV
+67 
-72 DVNRLVNVKVQNQD
+72 VNVSGRAFVE
-86 VRVVLNKVLS
+86 VVL
-96 GTNITYTIANKKIL
+96 
-110 LKKQE
+110 QE
-115 NSKLQRGK
+115 DVA
-123 ALPKEIV
+123 ALDE
-130 GSVVGEDG
+130 
-138 TQLIGVSIQVKGK
+138 
-151 AAGTITNG
+151 
-159 DGNYRLVLPDNS
+159 
-171 DAIVVTYVGYI
+171 
-182 PQEISLK
+182 
-189 NNNWQ
+189 
-194 RIVLKED
+194 
-201 INMLDDV
+201 V

-213 GTVKKRDLTGAIS
+213 GTMRKKDVTGAVSSVRSGEITKNATS
-226 TIKADEMGLAGISSI
+226 NVMQAIAGKMSGVQVVQNSGTPGGDVSILIRGVGTINDASP
-241 GHALEG
+241 
-247 KAAGLYVRQ
+247 LYVIDGVPV
-256 NSAQPGGGLDILVR
+256 SGGMW
-270 GAGSIN
+270 
-276 ANNDPLYIVDGF
+276 Y
-288 PIAKLD
+288 
-294 QIASSDRKMDPGT
+294 
-307 QGVLNFLNPNDVES
+307 LNPNDVES

-357 NFDYSYGIQHTAKT
+357 NFDYSYGIQHSAKT
-371 YDMLNASQY
+371 YKMLDASQY

-388 TNAGPEYSLNPAFSD
+388 TNAGPEYSLNPAFAD
-403 PESLGTGTDWM
+403 PESLGAGTDWM

-461 LQSNISSKI
+461 LQSNISSKLA
-470 VSNVTVRANVNLSA
+470 SNITVRANVNLSA

-495 IQNAMRILPS
+495 IQNAMRILPF
-505 IPIQDE
+505 IPIYDD

-589 SKNTMQTVSSAYEQL
+589 SKNTMQTVTSAYEQL
-604 YLWDNTLNYDKSF
+604 YLWDNTLNYDKAF
-617 GKHRINAMVGTSY
+617 GKHRINAMIGTSY

-637 VSASGSGRASEL
+637 VSAAGSGRASEL

-664 NSLRWALMSYMARL
+664 NSYRWALMSYMARL
-678 HYSYDDRYLVTAT
+678 HYSYDDRYLLTAT

-721 SFMQSVKPISQL
+721 AFMQSVKPVSLL

-778 YPYLLSNPSVKWEAV
+778 YPYLLSNPSVKWESV
-793 EQYNVGV
+793 EQYNVGL
-800 DIGFLKN
+800 DIGFLQN

-845 NIGKVLNRGFEFTI
+845 NIGKVLNRGFEFTV

-865 GEFKWETNFNMSFN
+865 GEFKWETSLNMSFN

-908 GYKLGGVYQTL
+908 GYELGGIYQTL

-932 ADKASHNPYKNTS
+932 PDKASHNPYKNTS

-1004 GVRASH
+1004 GVRANH
-1010 ESMNSTYNQLAST
+1010 ESMNSTYNQLATT
-1023 LERWTGEGTSSS
+1023 LERWTGEGSSYS

-1052 RWLENGSYAKLKNL
+1052 RWLEDGAYAKLKNL
-1066 TFGYTLPENWT
+1066 TFGYTLPEKWI
-1077 NRAKVKA
+1077 RKAKMKA
-1084 LRLYVSFDNL
+1084 LRLYVSLDNL
-1094 CTITNYSGLDPEV
+1094 CTITNYSGLDPEA